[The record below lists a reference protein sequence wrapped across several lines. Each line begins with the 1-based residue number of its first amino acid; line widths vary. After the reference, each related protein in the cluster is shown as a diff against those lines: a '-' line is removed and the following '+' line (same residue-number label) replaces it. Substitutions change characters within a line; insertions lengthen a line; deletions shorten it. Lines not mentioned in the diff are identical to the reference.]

1 MKKLLRLRLWLL
13 ALLVLGGANSLLAE
27 DTTATISFGSGDGS
41 TNVNS
46 ASATGSDSQGNSWT
60 ITTVGT
66 TSFTPQASYSQ
77 IGSGK
82 KPAES
87 ITFTTTLPSNVTVTS
102 FSAKFGGFNGTEG
115 NVTLKV
121 GDTSVGTGSLDATN
135 DVTVTSKSSAVGSV
149 LTVTVTDISKG
160 VKAYNI
166 SYTYTE
172 GGTVKTSI
180 ATLNG
185 ITPTTVKLG
194 ETAEFTLDA
203 TFASTDATDYEVVWT
218 SDNSDVL
225 DVVSSTGANGLYEAK
240 AIGTANVTV
249 RVEPVDNATYTAV
262 SETYTVRVID
272 PSANDGS
279 LEHPYTVSE
288 ALAAIDA
295 GEGVTD
301 VYAKGIVSE
310 IVTPFNSQFGNITY
324 NISADGSTT
333 SDQLQAYRGLGLNG
347 AKFTSADDISVGDQV
362 VIYGNLTKHNTTYE
376 FAQGNYLASITPKQ
390 LTEIRLSGD
399 YPTTFGEGAEF
410 SHEGIEVTAYFN
422 DGSIE
427 DATTKAEFSEPD
439 MTRLG
444 EQQVTVSY
452 TRKGLTATAV
462 YTITIVETPS
472 HNATFSVNG
481 TTTTAQ
487 VKEGLAIEFPENP
500 ADISGKSFVGWTTTE
515 IATPTD
521 VKPEFVTSA
530 TMGTAD
536 VTFYAV
542 FAEKTGGSAPALTKL
557 GSDYTFTE
565 GDNLVIVAT
574 SGTTEY
580 GLYQETVPS
589 GGSYVKNFEFDG
601 NVETVTADK
610 KNYFTVAK
618 APGSTDKWVLGDA
631 TNGYLYSSGS
641 NNLVVTNNWSTWTLG
656 WDDTK
661 GKFTLKTDDRYL
673 SLRNDLVGDNK
684 YKWRLG
690 GTSTNTGVP
699 FLDIYK
705 LTTGGYSYK
714 GYATTVAL
722 NTYTVSFVNMEPWT
736 WGEDVYIYAWSNES
750 GNVMGDKP
758 GVKCEKTGT
767 IELYGDTEFPVYNC
781 TFQSAVDPQYVMFNN
796 GDMSNDGVNI
806 KQTLGNAYI
815 DGATYRNGSDG
826 GMSQYIGSF
835 FFTDG
840 ASQYKPTDTYSV
852 GYDGSADKAT
862 YARVFTEG
870 KLCTIVL
877 PFAMS
882 EEDAAKRGTFY
893 KITSIKNGYI
903 FGDEVAAPEAYVPY
917 IYMPSNYPWFTGV
930 EVSELPAFAIKSV
943 TTAEGYTMEFVAE
956 PTTLTS
962 GGEYDYYGFADG
974 KFVKAAV
981 ATANPFRAYIKVP
994 HAANAPATLQWLGDE
1009 ATGISDYKAEDGS
1022 AKKEVYDLQGR
1033 RVENP
1038 VRGIYIING
1047 KKVVVK

>member
-1 MKKLLRLRLWLL
+1 M
-13 ALLVLGGANSLLAE
+13 
-27 DTTATISFGSGDGS
+27 D
-41 TNVNS
+41 
-46 ASATGSDSQGNSWT
+46 
-60 ITTVGT
+60 
-66 TSFTPQASYSQ
+66 
-77 IGSGK
+77 
-82 KPAES
+82 
-87 ITFTTTLPSNVTVTS
+87 
-102 FSAKFGGFNGTEG
+102 
-115 NVTLKV
+115 
-121 GDTSVGTGSLDATN
+121 
-135 DVTVTSKSSAVGSV
+135 
-149 LTVTVTDISKG
+149 
-160 VKAYNI
+160 
-166 SYTYTE
+166 
-172 GGTVKTSI
+172 
-180 ATLNG
+180 
-185 ITPTTVKLG
+185 
-194 ETAEFTLDA
+194 EFTLDA
-203 TFASTDATDYEVVWT
+203 TFASTDASDYEVVWT
-218 SDNSDVL
+218 SDNTDVL
-225 DVVSSTGANGLYEAK
+225 DVAGNTDGNALYVAK

-249 RVEPVDNATYTAV
+249 RVKPFDDATYTAV
-262 SETYTVRVID
+262 SKTYTVRVID
-272 PSANDGS
+272 PNVNDGS

-295 GEGVTD
+295 DEGVTG
-301 VYAKGIVSE
+301 VYAKGVVSE
-310 IVTPFNSQFGNITY
+310 IVTPFNAQFGNISY

-333 SDQLQAYRGLGLNG
+333 SDQLLAYRGLGLKG
-347 AKFTSADDISVGDQV
+347 AKFTSADDISVGDKV
-362 VIYGNLTKHNTTYE
+362 VIYGNLTKYNTTYE
-376 FAQGNYLASITPKQ
+376 FAQDNYLASITPKQ
-390 LTEIRLSGD
+390 LTEIRLSGN
-399 YPTTFGEGAEF
+399 YPTTFVEGAEF

-439 MTRLG
+439 MTQIG

-452 TRKGLTATAV
+452 TRKGLTATAL
-462 YTITIVETPS
+462 YTITIVEIPR

-481 TTTTAQ
+481 TTTTVQ

-515 IATPTD
+515 IAAPTD

-542 FAEKTGGSAPALTKL
+542 FAEKTGDAPALIKL

-574 SGTTEY
+574 SDDTEY
-580 GLYQETVPS
+580 GLYQETVS
-589 GGSYVKNFEFDG
+589 NSYVKNFEFDG
-601 NVETVTADK
+601 NVETVTADE

-618 APGSTDKWVLGDA
+618 APGSTDSWVLGDD

-641 NNLVVTNNWSTWTLG
+641 NNLAVSTDGSSDWTLD
-656 WDDTK
+656 WDDTE
-661 GKFTLKTDDRYL
+661 GKFTLMTASRYL
-673 SLRNDLVGDNK
+673 SLRDDLSGDNK

-690 GTSTNTGVP
+690 GTSTNSGVP

-705 LTTGGYSYK
+705 LTGGYSYK
-714 GYATTVAL
+714 GYTTSIV
-722 NTYTVSFVNMEPWT
+722 NTYTVTFVNMEYWT
-736 WGEDVYIYAWSNES
+736 WGDDVYIHAF
-750 GNVMGDKP
+750 NVNTDSPTGWP

-767 IELYGDTEFPVYNC
+767 IKLYGDTEFPVYNC

-806 KQTLGNAYI
+806 KQTLGNAFV
-815 DGATYRNGSDG
+815 DGAAYR
-826 GMSQYIGSF
+826 
-835 FFTDG
+835 
-840 ASQYKPTDTYSV
+840 TYSV
-852 GYDGSADKAT
+852 AVDQQPKGNFLFTDDANQFKPTEAYNVNYLYGEKGGAS

-917 IYMPSNYPWFTGV
+917 IYMPSDFPWFTDV
-930 EVSELPAFAIKSV
+930 EVSELPAFALNSV
-943 TTAEGYTMEFVAE
+943 TTDEGYTMEFVAE

-962 GGEYDYYGFADG
+962 GVEYDYYGFADG

-1022 AKKEVYDLQGR
+1022 AKKEVFDLQGR

>member
-13 ALLVLGGANSLLAE
+13 ALMVLGGANFAAVQAE
-27 DTTATISFGSGDGS
+27 EHTDVLTAGLF
-41 TNVNS
+41 
-46 ASATGSDSQGNSWT
+46 AA
-60 ITTVGT
+60 
-66 TSFTPQASYSQ
+66 
-77 IGSGK
+77 
-82 KPAES
+82 
-87 ITFTTTLPSNVTVTS
+87 TTTTYTDFSGVQVT
-102 FSAKFGGFNGTEG
+102 GG
-115 NVTLKV
+115 
-121 GDTSVGTGSLDATN
+121 
-135 DVTVTSKSSAVGSV
+135 SSAVYAGNSAKTSNGGIQLRSKNSNSGIVSTASGGDRIKSVSITVESGSNTV
-149 LTVTVTDISKG
+149 DVYGSNTAYTAASQLYSSSTQGTKLGSLSASGTITVTGDYKYIGIRSNNGALYLKSITIVWET
-160 VKAYNI
+160 A
-166 SYTYTE
+166 
-172 GGTVKTSI
+172 GGTVKTPI

-185 ITPTTVKLG
+185 FTPTTVKLG
-194 ETAEFTLDA
+194 DMDEFTLDA
-203 TFASTDATDYEVVWT
+203 TFASTDASDYEVVWT
-218 SDNSDVL
+218 SDNTDVL
-225 DVVSSTGANGLYEAK
+225 DVAGNTDGNALYEAK

-249 RVEPVDNATYTAV
+249 RVEPVDDATYSAV

-295 GEGVTD
+295 DEGVTG
-301 VYAKGIVSE
+301 VYAKGVVSE
-310 IVTPFNSQFGNITY
+310 IVTPFNAQHGNISY

-333 SDQLQAYRGLGLNG
+333 SDQLLAYRGLGLNG
-347 AKFTSADDISVGDQV
+347 AAFTSADDISVGDQV

-376 FAQGNYLASITPKQ
+376 FAQNNYLASITSKQ
-390 LTEIRLSGD
+390 LTEIRLSGN
-399 YPTTFGEGAEF
+399 YPTTFVEGAEF
-410 SHEGIEVTAYFN
+410 SHEGIEVTAYFD

-427 DATTKAEFSEPD
+427 DATAKAEFSEPD
-439 MTRLG
+439 MTQIG

-452 TRKGLTATAV
+452 TRKGLTATDV
-462 YTITIVETPS
+462 YTITIVETPR

-500 ADISGKSFVGWTTTE
+500 ADISCKSFVGWTTTE

-521 VKPEFVTSA
+521 AKPEFVTSA

-574 SGTTEY
+574 SDDTEY
-580 GLYQETVPS
+580 GLYQETVS
-589 GGSYVKNFEFDG
+589 NSYVKNFEFDG
-601 NVETVTADK
+601 DVETVTADE

-618 APGSTDKWVLGDA
+618 APGSTDSWVLGDD

-641 NNLVVTNNWSTWTLG
+641 NNLAVTDNVSTWTLD
-656 WDDTK
+656 WDDTE
-661 GKFTLKTDDRYL
+661 GKFTLMTAGRYL
-673 SLRNDLVGDNK
+673 SLRDDLSGANQ

-690 GTSTNTGVP
+690 GTSTNSGVP

-705 LTTGGYSYK
+705 LTGGYSYK
-714 GYATTVAL
+714 GYATNIVP
-722 NTYTVSFVNMEPWT
+722 NTYTVTFVNMEYWS
-736 WGEDVYIYAWSNES
+736 WGDDVYIHAF
-750 GNVMGDKP
+750 NVNTDSPTGWP

-767 IELYGDTEFPVYNC
+767 IKLFGDTEFPVYNC
-781 TFQSAVDPQYVMFNN
+781 TFQSAVDPQYVIFNN
-796 GDMSNDGVNI
+796 GDVSGDI
-806 KQTLGNAYI
+806 KMTLGNAFV
-815 DGATYRNGSDG
+815 DGAAYRTFSEAADQQPKGN
-826 GMSQYIGSF
+826 F
-835 FFTDG
+835 LFTDD
-840 ASQYKPTDTYSV
+840 ANQFKPTEAYNV
-852 GYDGSADKAT
+852 NYLYGKGGAT
-862 YARVFTEG
+862 YARMFTTG
-870 KLCTIVL
+870 KLSTIVL

-893 KITSIKNGYI
+893 KITSIKNGKIY
-903 FGDEVAAPEAYVPY
+903 GDEVAAPEAYVPY
-917 IYMPSNYPWFTGV
+917 IYMPSDYPWFTDV
-930 EVSELPAFAIKSV
+930 EVSELPAFALNSV
-943 TTAEGYTMEFVAE
+943 TTDEGYTMEFVAE

-1022 AKKEVYDLQGR
+1022 AKKEVFDLQGR

-1038 VRGIYIING
+1038 VRGIYIVNG
-1047 KKVVVK
+1047 KKAVVK

>member
-1 MKKLLRLRLWLL
+1 MKRLLHIKFFSLIAMLVMGMGTAL
-13 ALLVLGGANSLLAE
+13 ADTVTFTAGTDTGESSVTKSGITVSMSTMSRTDNYRTYANSSMTVTSTVGNITEVKVTCTASGTSSNGPGKFSGTGYTYSGTVGTWSGSAE
-27 DTTATISFGSGDGS
+27 SVTL
-41 TNVNS
+41 S
-46 ASATGSDSQGNSWT
+46 ASAQVRMTK
-60 ITTVGT
+60 IEV
-66 TSFTPQASYSQ
+66 
-77 IGSGK
+77 
-82 KPAES
+82 
-87 ITFTTTLPSNVTVTS
+87 
-102 FSAKFGGFNGTEG
+102 
-115 NVTLKV
+115 
-121 GDTSVGTGSLDATN
+121 
-135 DVTVTSKSSAVGSV
+135 
-149 LTVTVTDISKG
+149 
-160 VKAYNI
+160 
-166 SYTYTE
+166 TYTSA
-172 GGTVKTSI
+172 TPSKTPI

-185 ITPTTVKLG
+185 FTPTTVKLG
-194 ETAEFTLDA
+194 DMDEFTLDA
-203 TFASTDATDYEVVWT
+203 TFASTDASDYEVVWT
-218 SDNSDVL
+218 SDNTDVL
-225 DVVSSTGANGLYEAK
+225 DVAGNTDGNALYEAK

-249 RVEPVDNATYTAV
+249 RVEPVDDATYSAV

-295 GEGVTD
+295 DEGVTG
-301 VYAKGIVSE
+301 VYAKGVVSE
-310 IVTPFNSQFGNITY
+310 IVTPFNAQHGNISY

-333 SDQLQAYRGLGLNG
+333 SDQLLAYRGLGLNG
-347 AKFTSADDISVGDQV
+347 AAFTSADDISVGDQV
-362 VIYGNLTKHNTTYE
+362 VIYGNLTKYNTTYE
-376 FAQGNYLASITPKQ
+376 FAQNNYLASITSKQ
-390 LTEIRLSGD
+390 LTEIRLSGN
-399 YPTTFGEGAEF
+399 YPTTFVEGAEF

-439 MTRLG
+439 MTQIG

-452 TRKGLTATAV
+452 THKGLTATAV

-500 ADISGKSFVGWTTTE
+500 ADISCKSFVGWTTTE

-521 VKPEFVTSA
+521 AKPEFVTSA

-574 SGTTEY
+574 SDDTEY
-580 GLYQETVPS
+580 GLYQETVS
-589 GGSYVKNFEFDG
+589 NSYVKNFEFDG
-601 NVETVTADK
+601 DVETVTADE

-618 APGSTDKWVLGDA
+618 APGSTDSWVLGDD

-641 NNLVVTNNWSTWTLG
+641 NNLAVTDNVSTWTLD
-656 WDDTK
+656 WDDTE
-661 GKFTLKTDDRYL
+661 GKFTLMTAGRYL
-673 SLRNDLVGDNK
+673 SLRDDLSGDNK

-690 GTSTNTGVP
+690 GTSTNSGVP

-705 LTTGGYSYK
+705 LTGGYSYK
-714 GYATTVAL
+714 GYATNIVP
-722 NTYTVSFVNMEPWT
+722 NTYTVTFVNMEYWS
-736 WGEDVYIYAWSNES
+736 WGDDVYIHAFNVNTES
-750 GNVMGDKP
+750 PTGWP

-767 IELYGDTEFPVYNC
+767 IKLFGDTDFPVYNC
-781 TFQSAVDPQYVMFNN
+781 TFQSAVDPQYVIFNN
-796 GDMSNDGVNI
+796 GDVSGDI
-806 KQTLGNAYI
+806 KMTLGNAFV
-815 DGATYRNGSDG
+815 DGAAYRTFSEAADQQPKGN
-826 GMSQYIGSF
+826 F
-835 FFTDG
+835 LFTDD
-840 ASQYKPTDTYSV
+840 ANQFKPTEAYNV
-852 GYDGSADKAT
+852 NYLDGEKGGAT
-862 YARVFTEG
+862 YARMFTTG
-870 KLCTIVL
+870 KLSTIVL

-917 IYMPSNYPWFTGV
+917 IYMPSDYPWFTDV
-930 EVSELPAFAIKSV
+930 EVSELPAFALNSV
-943 TTAEGYTMEFVAE
+943 TTDEGYTMEFVAE

-1022 AKKEVYDLQGR
+1022 AKKEVFDLQGR

-1047 KKVVVK
+1047 KKAVVK

>member
-13 ALLVLGGANSLLAE
+13 ALMVLGGANFAAVQAE
-27 DTTATISFGSGDGS
+27 EHTDVLTAGLF
-41 TNVNS
+41 
-46 ASATGSDSQGNSWT
+46 AA
-60 ITTVGT
+60 
-66 TSFTPQASYSQ
+66 
-77 IGSGK
+77 
-82 KPAES
+82 
-87 ITFTTTLPSNVTVTS
+87 TTTTYTDFSGVQVT
-102 FSAKFGGFNGTEG
+102 GG
-115 NVTLKV
+115 
-121 GDTSVGTGSLDATN
+121 
-135 DVTVTSKSSAVGSV
+135 SSAVYAGNSAKTSNGGIQLRSKNSNSGIVSTASGGDRIKSVSITVESGSNTV
-149 LTVTVTDISKG
+149 DVYGSNTAYTAASQLYSSSTQGTKLGSLSASGTITVTGDYKYIGIRSNNGALYLKSITIVWET
-160 VKAYNI
+160 A
-166 SYTYTE
+166 
-172 GGTVKTSI
+172 GGTVKTPI

-185 ITPTTVKLG
+185 FTPTTVKLG
-194 ETAEFTLDA
+194 DMDEFTLDA
-203 TFASTDATDYEVVWT
+203 TFASTDASDYEVVWT
-218 SDNSDVL
+218 SDNTDVL
-225 DVVSSTGANGLYEAK
+225 DVAGNTDGNALYEAK

-249 RVEPVDNATYTAV
+249 RVEPVDDATYTAV

-272 PSANDGS
+272 PNANDGS

-295 GEGVTD
+295 GKGVTG
-301 VYAKGIVSE
+301 VYAKGVVSE
-310 IVTPFNSQFGNITY
+310 IVTPFNAQHGNISY

-333 SDQLQAYRGLGLNG
+333 SDQLLAYRGLGLNG
-347 AKFTSADDISVGDQV
+347 AAFTSADDISVGDKV
-362 VIYGNLTKHNTTYE
+362 VIYGNLTKYNTTYE
-376 FAQGNYLASITPKQ
+376 FAQDNYLASITPKQ
-390 LTEIRLSGD
+390 LAEIRLSGN
-399 YPTTFGEGAEF
+399 YPTTFVEGAEF
-410 SHEGIEVTAYFN
+410 SHEGIEVTAYFD
-422 DGSIE
+422 DGSVE
-427 DATTKAEFSEPD
+427 DATTKAEFSAPD
-439 MTRLG
+439 MTQIG

-452 TRKGLTATAV
+452 TRKGLTASDV
-462 YTITIVETPS
+462 YTITIVEIPR

-500 ADISGKSFVGWTTTE
+500 ADISCKSFVGWTTTE

-521 VKPEFVTSA
+521 AKPEFVKSA

-542 FAEKTGGSAPALTKL
+542 FAEKTGDAPALIKL

-574 SGTTEY
+574 SDDTEY
-580 GLYQETVPS
+580 GLYQETVS
-589 GGSYVKNFEFDG
+589 NSYVKNFEFDG
-601 NVETVTADK
+601 DAETVTADE
-610 KNYFTVAK
+610 KNYFTVAN
-618 APGSTDKWVLGDA
+618 APGSTDSWVLGDD
-631 TNGYLYSSGS
+631 TNGYLYNSGS
-641 NNLVVTNNWSTWTLG
+641 NNLAVTDNVSTWTLD
-656 WDDTK
+656 WDDTE
-661 GKFTLKTDDRYL
+661 GKFTLMTAGRYL
-673 SLRNDLVGDNK
+673 SLRDDVSGANK

-690 GTSTNTGVP
+690 GTSTSSGVP

-705 LTTGGYSYK
+705 LTGGYSYK
-714 GYATTVAL
+714 GYATTITL
-722 NTYTVSFVNMEPWT
+722 NTYTVSFVNMEYWS
-736 WGEDVYIYAWSNES
+736 WGDDVYIHAF
-750 GNVMGDKP
+750 NVNTDSPTGWP

-767 IELYGDTEFPVYNC
+767 IKLFGDTEFPVYNC
-781 TFQSAVDPQYVMFNN
+781 TFQSAVDPQYVIFNN
-796 GDMSNDGVNI
+796 GDVSGDI
-806 KQTLGNAYI
+806 KMTLGNAFV
-815 DGATYRNGSDG
+815 DGAAYRTYSVAADQQPNGN
-826 GMSQYIGSF
+826 F
-835 FFTDG
+835 LFTDD
-840 ASQYKPTDTYSV
+840 ANQYKPTETYSV
-852 GYDGSADKAT
+852 GYAGSADKAT

-917 IYMPSNYPWFTGV
+917 IYMPSNYPWFTDV
-930 EVSELPAFAIKSV
+930 EVSELPAFALKSV

-956 PTTLTS
+956 STTLTS
-962 GGEYDYYGFADG
+962 GDEYDYYGFADG

-1022 AKKEVYDLQGR
+1022 AKKEVFDLQGR

>member
-13 ALLVLGGANSLLAE
+13 ALMVLGGSNSLLAE
-27 DTTATISFGSGDGS
+27 NTTATISFGSGAGC

-46 ASATGSDSQGNSWT
+46 ATVTGSDSQGNSWT

-66 TSFTPQASYSQ
+66 TSFTPNASYSQ
-77 IGSGK
+77 IGAAK

-102 FSAKFGGFNGTEG
+102 FSAKFGGFSGTEG

-121 GDTSVGTGSLDATN
+121 GDTSVGTGSLNASN
-135 DVTVTSKSSAVGSV
+135 DVTITSKSSAVGSV

-172 GGTVKTSI
+172 GGTVKTPI

-185 ITPTTVKLG
+185 ITPTTVNVG
-194 ETAEFTLDA
+194 EKAEFTLDA

-218 SDNSDVL
+218 SDNTDVL
-225 DVVSSTGANGLYEAK
+225 DVAGNTDGNALYEAK

-249 RVEPVDNATYTAV
+249 RVEPVDDATYSAV

-272 PSANDGS
+272 PNANDGS

-295 GEGVTD
+295 GEGVEG

-310 IVTPFNSQFGNITY
+310 IVTPFNSQYGNISY

-333 SDQLQAYRGLGLNG
+333 SDQLLAYRGLGLNG
-347 AKFTSADDISVGDQV
+347 AAFTSADDISVGDQV

-376 FAQGNYLASITPKQ
+376 FAQGNYLASITSKQ
-390 LTEIRLSGD
+390 LTEIRLSGN
-399 YPTTFGEGAEF
+399 YPTTFVEGAEF
-410 SHEGIEVTAYFN
+410 SHEGIEVTAYFD

-427 DATTKAEFSEPD
+427 DATAKAEFSEPD
-439 MTRLG
+439 MTQIG

-452 TRKGLTATAV
+452 TRKGLTATDV
-462 YTITIVETPS
+462 YTITIVETPR

-542 FAEKTGGSAPALTKL
+542 FAKKS
-557 GSDYTFTE
+557 GSDEPSLIKMNGDDTFAD
-565 GDNLVIVAT
+565 GDKVVIVAT
-574 SGTTEY
+574 SGDTQY
-580 GLYQETVPS
+580 GLYQETVS
-589 GGSYVKNFEFDG
+589 NSYVNNFEFDG
-601 NVETVTADK
+601 TVTSIAADEK
-610 KNYFTVAK
+610 TWWTVNMTPATEVFT
-618 APGSTDKWVLGDA
+618 LGDD
-631 TNGYLYSSGS
+631 TNGYLYNSTK
-641 NNLVVTNNWSTWTLG
+641 NNLAASTENSSEWTLV
-656 WDDTK
+656 WDEDNE
-661 GKFTLKTDDRYL
+661 KFKLNTNDRVI
-673 SLRNDLVGDNK
+673 SLRDDLSGDNK
-684 YKWRLG
+684 YKWRMG
-690 GTSTNTGVP
+690 NSDGVNL
-699 FLDIYK
+699 LDIYK
-705 LTTGGYSYK
+705 FESSSATYSGYTTNI
-714 GYATTVAL
+714 VP
-722 NTYTVSFVNMEPWT
+722 NTYTVTFVNLEPWT
-736 WGEDVYIYAWSNES
+736 WGEDVYIHAWSNES
-750 GNVMGDKP
+750 GNVTGDKP

-767 IELYGDTEFPVYNC
+767 VNVYGLDFPVYSC
-781 TFQSAVDPQYVMFNN
+781 TFSGSVTPDYVMFNN
-796 GDMSNDGVNI
+796 GDMSNSGANF
-806 KQTLGNAYI
+806 KETLGNAYI
-815 DGATYRNGSDG
+815 DGATYRNEKVE
-826 GMSQYIGSF
+826 SQYRGSF

-840 ASQYKPTDTYSV
+840 ASQYKPTETYSV

-917 IYMPSNYPWFTGV
+917 IYMPSNYPWFTDV
-930 EVSELPAFAIKSV
+930 EVSELPEFALNSV
-943 TTAEGYTMEFVAE
+943 TTDEGYTMEFVAE

-1022 AKKEVYDLQGR
+1022 AKKEVFDLQGR

>member
-27 DTTATISFGSGDGS
+27 NTTATISFGSGAGC

-66 TSFTPQASYSQ
+66 TSFTPNASYSQ
-77 IGSGK
+77 IGASK

-121 GDTSVGTGSLDATN
+121 GDTSVGTGSLNAAN
-135 DVTVTSKSSAVGSV
+135 DVTITSKSSAVGSV
-149 LTVTVTDISKG
+149 LTVTVTNISKG

-172 GGTVKTSI
+172 GGTVKTPI

-185 ITPTTVKLG
+185 ITPTTVNVG
-194 ETAEFTLDA
+194 EKAEFTLDA

-218 SDNSDVL
+218 SDNADVL
-225 DVVSSTGANGLYEAK
+225 DVAGSTGANALYEAK
-240 AIGTANVTV
+240 AVGTANVTV
-249 RVEPVDNATYTAV
+249 RVEPVDDATYTAV

-272 PSANDGS
+272 PNANDGS

-288 ALAAIDA
+288 ALAAIVA
-295 GEGVTD
+295 GEGVTG
-301 VYAKGIVSE
+301 VYAKGVVSE
-310 IVTPFNSQFGNITY
+310 IVDPFNEKYGNITY

-333 SDQLQAYRGLGLNG
+333 SDQLQSYRGLGLNG

-376 FAQGNYLASITPKQ
+376 FAQGNYLASITSKQ
-390 LTEIRLSGD
+390 LTEIRLSGN

-410 SHEGIEVTAYFN
+410 SHEGIEVTAYFD
-422 DGSIE
+422 DGSTE
-427 DATTKAEFSEPD
+427 DVTTKAEFSEPD
-439 MTRLG
+439 MTQIG

-452 TRKGLTATAV
+452 TRKGLTVTDV

-542 FAEKTGGSAPALTKL
+542 FAKKS
-557 GSDYTFTE
+557 GSDEPSLIKMNGDDTFAD
-565 GDNLVIVAT
+565 GDKVVIVAT
-574 SGTTEY
+574 SGDTQY
-580 GLYQETVPS
+580 GLYQETVS
-589 GGSYVKNFEFDG
+589 NSYVNNFEFDG
-601 NVETVTADK
+601 
-610 KNYFTVAK
+610 TVASIAADEK
-618 APGSTDKWVLGDA
+618 TWWTVNMTPATEVFTLGDD
-631 TNGYLYSSGS
+631 TNGYLYNSTK
-641 NNLVVTNNWSTWTLG
+641 NNLAASTENSSEWTLV
-656 WDDTK
+656 WDEDNE
-661 GKFTLKTDDRYL
+661 KFKLNTNDRVI
-673 SLRNDLVGDNK
+673 SLRDDLSGDNK
-684 YKWRLG
+684 YKWRMG
-690 GTSTNTGVP
+690 NSDGVNL
-699 FLDIYK
+699 LDIYK
-705 LTTGGYSYK
+705 FESSSATYSGYTTNI
-714 GYATTVAL
+714 VP
-722 NTYTVSFVNMEPWT
+722 NTYTVTFVNLEPWT

-750 GNVMGDKP
+750 GNVTGDKP

-767 IELYGDTEFPVYNC
+767 VNVYGLDFPVYSC
-781 TFQSAVDPQYVMFNN
+781 TFSGSVKPDYVMFNN
-796 GDMSNDGVNI
+796 GDMSNSGANF
-806 KQTLGNAYI
+806 KETLGNAYI
-815 DGATYRNGSDG
+815 DGATYRNEKVE
-826 GMSQYIGSF
+826 SQYCGSF

-840 ASQYKPTDTYSV
+840 ASQYKPTETYSV

-862 YARVFTEG
+862 YARTFTEG

-917 IYMPSNYPWFTGV
+917 IYMPSNYPWFTDV
-930 EVSELPAFAIKSV
+930 EVSELPAFALNSV
-943 TTAEGYTMEFVAE
+943 TTDEGYTMEFVAE

-1022 AKKEVYDLQGR
+1022 AKKEVFDLQGR

>member
-1 MKKLLRLRLWLL
+1 
-13 ALLVLGGANSLLAE
+13 LAE
-27 DTTATISFGSGDGS
+27 NTTATINFGSGAGC

-46 ASATGSDSQGNSWT
+46 ATVTGSDSQGNSWT

-77 IGSGK
+77 IGAAK

-102 FSAKFGGFNGTEG
+102 FSAKFGGFSGTEG
-115 NVTLKV
+115 NVTLRV
-121 GDTSVGTGSLDATN
+121 GDTSVGTGSLNAAN
-135 DVTVTSKSSAVGSV
+135 DVTITSKSSAVGSV
-149 LTVTVTDISKG
+149 LTVTVTNISKG

-172 GGTVKTSI
+172 GSTVKTPI

-194 ETAEFTLDA
+194 DMAKFTLDA
-203 TFASTDATDYEVVWT
+203 TFASTKASDYRVIWW
-218 SDNSDVL
+218 SDNTDVL
-225 DVVSSTGANGLYEAK
+225 DVFGSTDENASYETK

-249 RVEPVDNATYTAV
+249 RVKPFDDATYTAV

-295 GEGVTD
+295 GKGVTG
-301 VYAKGIVSE
+301 VYAKGVVSKIVN
-310 IVTPFNSQFGNITY
+310 PFNEKYGNISY

-347 AKFTSADDISVGDQV
+347 AEFTSADDISVGDQV

-376 FAQGNYLASITPKQ
+376 FAQDNYLASITPKQ
-390 LTEIRLSGD
+390 LREIRLSGN
-399 YPTTFGEGAEF
+399 YPTTFVEGAEF

-427 DATTKAEFSEPD
+427 DATTKAEFSAPD
-439 MTRLG
+439 MTQIG

-452 TRKGLTATAV
+452 TRKGLTATAL
-462 YTITIVETPS
+462 YTITIVEIPR

-481 TTTTAQ
+481 TTTTVQ

-515 IATPTD
+515 IAAPTD

-542 FAEKTGGSAPALTKL
+542 FAENTGDAPALIKL

-574 SGTTEY
+574 SGDTQY
-580 GLYQETVPS
+580 GLYQETVS
-589 GGSYVKNFEFDG
+589 NSYVKNFEFDG
-601 NVETVTADK
+601 NVETVTADE

-618 APGSTDKWVLGDA
+618 APGSTDSWVLGDD

-641 NNLVVTNNWSTWTLG
+641 NNLAVSTDGSSDWTLD
-656 WDDTK
+656 WDDTE
-661 GKFTLKTDDRYL
+661 GKFTLMTASRYL
-673 SLRNDLVGDNK
+673 SLRNDLSGDNK

-690 GTSTNTGVP
+690 GTSTSTGVS

-705 LTTGGYSYK
+705 LTGGYSYK
-714 GYATTVAL
+714 GYTTSIV
-722 NTYTVSFVNMEPWT
+722 NTYTVTFVNIQEDT
-736 WGEDVYIYAWSNES
+736 WGEDVYIHAWNNES
-750 GNVMGDKP
+750 GNVTGDWP

-767 IELYGDTEFPVYNC
+767 VNVYNWTFPVYSC
-781 TFQSAVDPQYVMFNN
+781 TFSGSVKPDYVMFNN
-796 GDMSNDGVNI
+796 GDMSNSGVNI

-815 DGATYRNGSDG
+815 DGATYRNSIEGE
-826 GMSQYIGSF
+826 MSQYIGSF

-852 GYDGSADKAT
+852 GYYSSADKAT
-862 YARVFTEG
+862 YARMFTTG
-870 KLCTIVL
+870 KLCTVVL
-877 PFAMS
+877 PFALS
-882 EEDAAKRGTFY
+882 ADVAAAKGKFY
-893 KITSIKNGYI
+893 QITSIKNGYI
-903 FGDEVAAPEAYVPY
+903 FGNEVSAPQAYIPY
-917 IYMPSNYPWFTGV
+917 MFMPSNNPWLTNI
-930 EVSELPAFAIKSV
+930 EVSELPAFALNSV
-943 TTAEGYTMEFVAE
+943 TTDEGYIMEFVAE

-962 GGEYDYYGFADG
+962 GAEYDYYGFADG

-1022 AKKEVYDLQGR
+1022 AKKEVFDLQGR

>member
-1 MKKLLRLRLWLL
+1 MKKLLHIKFFSLIAMLVMGMGTAL
-13 ALLVLGGANSLLAE
+13 ADTVTFTAGTDTGASSVTKSGITVSMSTMSRSDNYRTYANTSMTVTSTVGNITEVKVTCTASGTSDYGPGKFSGTGYTYSGTVGTWSGSAE
-27 DTTATISFGSGDGS
+27 SVTL
-41 TNVNS
+41 S
-46 ASATGSDSQGNSWT
+46 ASAQVRMTK
-60 ITTVGT
+60 IEV
-66 TSFTPQASYSQ
+66 
-77 IGSGK
+77 
-82 KPAES
+82 
-87 ITFTTTLPSNVTVTS
+87 
-102 FSAKFGGFNGTEG
+102 
-115 NVTLKV
+115 
-121 GDTSVGTGSLDATN
+121 
-135 DVTVTSKSSAVGSV
+135 
-149 LTVTVTDISKG
+149 
-160 VKAYNI
+160 
-166 SYTYTE
+166 TYTSA
-172 GGTVKTSI
+172 TPSKTPI
-180 ATLNG
+180 ATLKG

-194 ETAEFTLDA
+194 DMDEFTLDA
-203 TFASTDATDYEVVWT
+203 TFASTDASDYEVVWT
-218 SDNSDVL
+218 SDNTDVL
-225 DVVSSTGANGLYEAK
+225 DVAGNTDGNALYEAK

-249 RVEPVDNATYTAV
+249 RVEPVDDATYSVV

-272 PSANDGS
+272 PNANDGS

-295 GEGVTD
+295 GEGVTG

-310 IVTPFNSQFGNITY
+310 IVTPFNAQHGNISY

-333 SDQLQAYRGLGLNG
+333 SDQLLAFRGLGLNG
-347 AKFTSADDISVGDQV
+347 AAFTSADDISVGDKV
-362 VIYGNLTKHNTTYE
+362 VIYGNLTKYNTTYE
-376 FAQGNYLASITPKQ
+376 FAEDNYLASITPKQ
-390 LTEIRLSGD
+390 LTEIRLSGN
-399 YPTTFGEGAEF
+399 YPTTFVEGAEF
-410 SHEGIEVTAYFN
+410 SHEGIEVTAYFD
-422 DGSIE
+422 DGSVE
-427 DATTKAEFSEPD
+427 DATTKAEFGAPD
-439 MTRLG
+439 MTQIG

-452 TRKGLTATAV
+452 TRKGLTATDV
-462 YTITIVETPS
+462 YTITIVEIPR

-515 IATPTD
+515 IAAPTD
-521 VKPEFVTSA
+521 AKPEFVTSA

-542 FAEKTGGSAPALTKL
+542 FAEKTGDAPALIKL

-574 SGTTEY
+574 SDDTEY
-580 GLYQETVPS
+580 GLYQETVS
-589 GGSYVKNFEFDG
+589 NSYVKNFEFDG
-601 NVETVTADK
+601 DAETVTADE

-618 APGSTDKWVLGDA
+618 APGSTDSWVLGDD

-641 NNLVVTNNWSTWTLG
+641 NNLAVTDNVSTWTLD
-656 WDDTK
+656 WDDTEE
-661 GKFTLKTDDRYL
+661 KFTLMTAGRYL
-673 SLRNDLVGDNK
+673 SLRDDLSGDNK

-690 GTSTNTGVP
+690 GTSTSTGVP
-699 FLDIYK
+699 FIDIYK
-705 LTTGGYSYK
+705 LTGGYSYK
-714 GYATTVAL
+714 GYTTSIV
-722 NTYTVSFVNMEPWT
+722 NTYTVTFVNLEPWT
-736 WGEDVYIYAWSNES
+736 WGEDVYIHIINVNTES
-750 GNVMGDKP
+750 PTGWP

-767 IELYGDTEFPVYNC
+767 IELYGGTEFPVYNC

-815 DGATYRNGSDG
+815 DGATYRNEKVE
-826 GMSQYIGSF
+826 SQYRGSF

-852 GYDGSADKAT
+852 DYFGSADKAT
-862 YARVFTEG
+862 YARMFTTG

-877 PFAMS
+877 PFALS
-882 EEDAAKRGTFY
+882 ADVAAAKGKFY
-893 KITSIKNGYI
+893 QITSIKNGYI

-917 IYMPSNYPWFTGV
+917 IYMPSNNPWFTGV
-930 EVSELPAFAIKSV
+930 EVSELPAFALKSV

-1022 AKKEVYDLQGR
+1022 AKKEVFDLQGR

-1047 KKVVVK
+1047 KKAVVK

>member
-1 MKKLLRLRLWLL
+1 MKKLLHIKFFSLIAMLVMGMGTAL
-13 ALLVLGGANSLLAE
+13 ADTVTFTAGTDTGTSSVTKSGITVSMSTMSRSDNYRTYANTSMTVTSTVGNITEVKVTCTASGTSDYGPGKFSGKGYTYSESVGTWSGSAE
-27 DTTATISFGSGDGS
+27 SVTL
-41 TNVNS
+41 S
-46 ASATGSDSQGNSWT
+46 ASAQVRMTK
-60 ITTVGT
+60 IEV
-66 TSFTPQASYSQ
+66 
-77 IGSGK
+77 
-82 KPAES
+82 
-87 ITFTTTLPSNVTVTS
+87 
-102 FSAKFGGFNGTEG
+102 
-115 NVTLKV
+115 
-121 GDTSVGTGSLDATN
+121 
-135 DVTVTSKSSAVGSV
+135 
-149 LTVTVTDISKG
+149 
-160 VKAYNI
+160 
-166 SYTYTE
+166 TYTSA
-172 GGTVKTSI
+172 TPSKTPI

-194 ETAEFTLDA
+194 DMDEFTLDA
-203 TFASTDATDYEVVWT
+203 TFASTDASDYEVVWT
-218 SDNSDVL
+218 SDNTDVL
-225 DVVSSTGANGLYEAK
+225 DVAGNTDGNALYEAK

-249 RVEPVDNATYTAV
+249 RVEPVDDATYTAV

-272 PSANDGS
+272 PNANDGS

-295 GEGVTD
+295 GKGVTG
-301 VYAKGIVSE
+301 VYAKGVVSE
-310 IVTPFNSQFGNITY
+310 IVTPFNAQHGNISY

-333 SDQLQAYRGLGLNG
+333 SDQLLAFRGLGLNG
-347 AKFTSADDISVGDQV
+347 AKFTSADDISVGDKV
-362 VIYGNLTKHNTTYE
+362 VIYGNLTKYNTTYE
-376 FAQGNYLASITPKQ
+376 FAQDNYLASITPKQ
-390 LTEIRLSGD
+390 LTEIRLSGN
-399 YPTTFGEGAEF
+399 YPTTFVEGAEF

-439 MTRLG
+439 MTMIG

-452 TRKGLTATAV
+452 TRKGLTATAL
-462 YTITIVETPS
+462 YTITIVEKPR

-481 TTTTAQ
+481 TTTTVQ

-500 ADISGKSFVGWTTTE
+500 ADISCKSFVGWTTTE

-542 FAEKTGGSAPALTKL
+542 FAEKTGDAPALIKL

-574 SGTTEY
+574 SDDTEY
-580 GLYQETVPS
+580 GLYQETVS
-589 GGSYVKNFEFDG
+589 NSYVKNFEFDG
-601 NVETVTADK
+601 NVETVTADE

-618 APGSTDKWVLGDA
+618 APGSTDSWVLGDD

-641 NNLVVTNNWSTWTLG
+641 NNLAVSTDGSSDWTLD
-656 WDDTK
+656 WDDTE
-661 GKFTLKTDDRYL
+661 GKFTLMTASRYL
-673 SLRNDLVGDNK
+673 SLRDDLSDNK

-705 LTTGGYSYK
+705 LTGGYSYK
-714 GYATTVAL
+714 GYATTITL
-722 NTYTVSFVNMEPWT
+722 NTYTVSFVNMEYWS
-736 WGEDVYIYAWSNES
+736 WGDDVYIHAFNVNTES
-750 GNVMGDKP
+750 PTGWP

-767 IELYGDTEFPVYNC
+767 IKLFGDTEFPVYNC
-781 TFQSAVDPQYVMFNN
+781 TFQSAVDPQYVIFNN
-796 GDMSNDGVNI
+796 GDVSGDI
-806 KQTLGNAYI
+806 KMTLGNAFV
-815 DGATYRNGSDG
+815 DGAAYR
-826 GMSQYIGSF
+826 
-835 FFTDG
+835 
-840 ASQYKPTDTYSV
+840 TYSV
-852 GYDGSADKAT
+852 AADQQPKGNFLFTDDANQFKPTEAYNVNYLYGKGGAT

-917 IYMPSNYPWFTGV
+917 IYMPSNYPWFTDV
-930 EVSELPAFAIKSV
+930 EVSELPAFALNSV
-943 TTAEGYTMEFVAE
+943 TTDEGYTMEFVAE

-1022 AKKEVYDLQGR
+1022 AKKEVFDLQGR

>member
-1 MKKLLRLRLWLL
+1 MLVMGMGTAL
-13 ALLVLGGANSLLAE
+13 ADTVTFTAGTDTGESSVTKSGITVSMSTMNRTDNYRTYANTSMTVTSTVGNITEVKVTCTASGTSSYGPGKFSGTGYTYSGTVGTWSGSAE
-27 DTTATISFGSGDGS
+27 SVTL
-41 TNVNS
+41 S
-46 ASATGSDSQGNSWT
+46 ASAQVR
-60 ITTVGT
+60 ITKIEV
-66 TSFTPQASYSQ
+66 
-77 IGSGK
+77 
-82 KPAES
+82 
-87 ITFTTTLPSNVTVTS
+87 
-102 FSAKFGGFNGTEG
+102 
-115 NVTLKV
+115 
-121 GDTSVGTGSLDATN
+121 
-135 DVTVTSKSSAVGSV
+135 
-149 LTVTVTDISKG
+149 
-160 VKAYNI
+160 
-166 SYTYTE
+166 TYTSA
-172 GGTVKTSI
+172 TPSKTPI

-185 ITPTTVKLG
+185 FTPTTVKLG
-194 ETAEFTLDA
+194 DMAEFTLDA
-203 TFASTDATDYEVVWT
+203 TFASTDASDYEVVWT
-218 SDNSDVL
+218 SDNTDVL
-225 DVVSSTGANGLYEAK
+225 DVAGNTDGNALYEAK

-249 RVEPVDNATYTAV
+249 RVEPVDDATYSAV

-272 PSANDGS
+272 PNANDGS

-295 GEGVTD
+295 GEGVTG

-310 IVTPFNSQFGNITY
+310 IVTPFNAQYGNISY

-333 SDQLQAYRGLGLNG
+333 SDQLLAFRGLGLNG
-347 AKFTSADDISVGDQV
+347 AQFTSADDIAVGDQV
-362 VIYGNLTKHNTTYE
+362 VIYGNLTKYNTTYE
-376 FAQGNYLASITPKQ
+376 FAQDNYLASITPKQ
-390 LTEIRLSGD
+390 LTEIRLSGN
-399 YPTTFGEGAEF
+399 YPTTFVEGAEF

-427 DATTKAEFSEPD
+427 DATTKAEFSAPD
-439 MTRLG
+439 MTMIG

-462 YTITIVETPS
+462 YTITIVETPR

-515 IATPTD
+515 IAAPTD
-521 VKPEFVTSA
+521 VKPELVTSA

-542 FAEKTGGSAPALTKL
+542 FAEKTGDAPALTKL

-574 SGTTEY
+574 SDDTEY
-580 GLYQETVPS
+580 GLYQETVS
-589 GGSYVKNFEFDG
+589 NSFVKNFEFDG
-601 NVETVTADK
+601 DAETVTADE

-618 APGSTDKWVLGDA
+618 APGSTDSWVLGDD

-641 NNLVVTNNWSTWTLG
+641 NNLAVTDNVSTWTLD
-656 WDDTK
+656 WDDTE
-661 GKFTLKTDDRYL
+661 GKFTLMTAGRYL
-673 SLRNDLVGDNK
+673 SLRDDLSGANQ

-705 LTTGGYSYK
+705 LTGGYSYK
-714 GYATTVAL
+714 GYTTSIV
-722 NTYTVSFVNMEPWT
+722 NTYTVTFVNMEYWT
-736 WGEDVYIYAWSNES
+736 WGDDVYIHIF
-750 GNVMGDKP
+750 NVNTDSPTGWP

-767 IELYGDTEFPVYNC
+767 IKLFGDTEFPVYNC

-796 GDMSNDGVNI
+796 GDMSNSGANI
-806 KQTLGNAYI
+806 KQTLGNAFV
-815 DGATYRNGSDG
+815 DGAAYRTFSVDVDQQPKGN
-826 GMSQYIGSF
+826 F
-835 FFTDG
+835 LFTDD
-840 ASQYKPTDTYSV
+840 ANQFKPTDTYSV
-852 GYDGSADKAT
+852 GYNGSADKAT
-862 YARVFTEG
+862 YARMFTTG
-870 KLCTIVL
+870 KLSTIVL

-882 EEDAAKRGTFY
+882 EEDAVKRGTFY
-893 KITSIKNGYI
+893 KITSIKNGKI

-917 IYMPSNYPWFTGV
+917 IYMPSDYPWFTDV
-930 EVSELPAFAIKSV
+930 EVSELPAFALNSV
-943 TTAEGYTMEFVAE
+943 TTDEGYIMEFVAE

-962 GGEYDYYGFADG
+962 DAEYDYYGFADG

-1022 AKKEVYDLQGR
+1022 AKKEVFDLQGR

-1047 KKVVVK
+1047 KKAVVK

>member
-1 MKKLLRLRLWLL
+1 MKRLLHIKFFSLIAMLVMGMGTAL
-13 ALLVLGGANSLLAE
+13 ADTVTFTAGTDTGESSVTKSGITVSMSTMSRTDNYRTYANSSMTVTSTVGNITEVKVTCTASGTSSNGPGKFSGTGYTYSGTVGTWSGSAE
-27 DTTATISFGSGDGS
+27 SVTL
-41 TNVNS
+41 S
-46 ASATGSDSQGNSWT
+46 ASAQVRMTK
-60 ITTVGT
+60 IEV
-66 TSFTPQASYSQ
+66 
-77 IGSGK
+77 
-82 KPAES
+82 
-87 ITFTTTLPSNVTVTS
+87 
-102 FSAKFGGFNGTEG
+102 
-115 NVTLKV
+115 
-121 GDTSVGTGSLDATN
+121 
-135 DVTVTSKSSAVGSV
+135 
-149 LTVTVTDISKG
+149 
-160 VKAYNI
+160 
-166 SYTYTE
+166 TYTSA
-172 GGTVKTSI
+172 TPSKTPI

-185 ITPTTVKLG
+185 FTPTTVKLG
-194 ETAEFTLDA
+194 DMDEFTLDA
-203 TFASTDATDYEVVWT
+203 TFASTDASDYEVVWT
-218 SDNSDVL
+218 SDNTDVL
-225 DVVSSTGANGLYEAK
+225 DVAGNTDGNALYEAK

-249 RVEPVDNATYTAV
+249 RVEPVDDATYSAV

-295 GEGVTD
+295 DEGVTG
-301 VYAKGIVSE
+301 VYAKGVVSE
-310 IVTPFNSQFGNITY
+310 IVTPFNAQHGNISY

-333 SDQLQAYRGLGLNG
+333 SDQLLAYRGLGLNG
-347 AKFTSADDISVGDQV
+347 AAFTSADDISVGDQV
-362 VIYGNLTKHNTTYE
+362 VIYGNLTKYNTTYE
-376 FAQGNYLASITPKQ
+376 FAQNNYLASITSKQ
-390 LTEIRLSGD
+390 LTEIRLSGN
-399 YPTTFGEGAEF
+399 YPTTFVEGAEF

-439 MTRLG
+439 MTQIG

-452 TRKGLTATAV
+452 THKGLTATAV

-500 ADISGKSFVGWTTTE
+500 ADISCKSFVGWTTTE

-521 VKPEFVTSA
+521 AKPEFVTST

-574 SGTTEY
+574 SDDTEY
-580 GLYQETVPS
+580 GLYQETVS
-589 GGSYVKNFEFDG
+589 NSYVKNFEFDG
-601 NVETVTADK
+601 DVETVTADE

-618 APGSTDKWVLGDA
+618 APGSTDSWVLGDD

-641 NNLVVTNNWSTWTLG
+641 NNLAVTDNVSTWTLD
-656 WDDTK
+656 WDDTE
-661 GKFTLKTDDRYL
+661 GKFTLMTAGRYL
-673 SLRNDLVGDNK
+673 SLRDDLSGANQ

-690 GTSTNTGVP
+690 GTSTNSGVP

-705 LTTGGYSYK
+705 LTGGYSYK
-714 GYATTVAL
+714 GYATNIVP
-722 NTYTVSFVNMEPWT
+722 NTYTVTFVNMEYWS
-736 WGEDVYIYAWSNES
+736 WGDDVYIHAFNVNTES
-750 GNVMGDKP
+750 PTGWP

-767 IELYGDTEFPVYNC
+767 IKLFGDTEFPVYNC
-781 TFQSAVDPQYVMFNN
+781 TFQSAVDPQYVIFNN
-796 GDMSNDGVNI
+796 GDVSGDI
-806 KQTLGNAYI
+806 KMTLGNAFV
-815 DGATYRNGSDG
+815 DGAAYRTFSEAADQQPKGN
-826 GMSQYIGSF
+826 F
-835 FFTDG
+835 LFTDDANQFKPTEAYNVNYLYGKGG
-840 ASQYKPTDTYSV
+840 AS
-852 GYDGSADKAT
+852 

-917 IYMPSNYPWFTGV
+917 IYMPSDYPWFTDI
-930 EVSELPAFAIKSV
+930 EVSELPAFALNSV
-943 TTAEGYTMEFVAE
+943 TTDEGYTMEFVAE

-1022 AKKEVYDLQGR
+1022 AKKEVFDLQGR

-1047 KKVVVK
+1047 KKAVVK

>member
-1 MKKLLRLRLWLL
+1 MWLL

-27 DTTATISFGSGDGS
+27 NITATISFGSGTGR

-46 ASATGSDSQGNSWT
+46 ASVTGSDSQGNSWT

-66 TSFTPQASYSQ
+66 TSFTTNVGYSQ
-77 IGSGK
+77 IGASK
-82 KPAES
+82 QPAES

-102 FSAKFGGFNGTEG
+102 FNAKFGGFNGTEG

-121 GDTSVGTGSLDATN
+121 GDTSVGTGSLDASN

-149 LTVTVTDISKG
+149 LTVTVTNISKG

-172 GGTVKTSI
+172 GGTVKTPI
-180 ATLNG
+180 ATLKG
-185 ITPTTVKLG
+185 ITPTTVKFG
-194 ETAEFTLDA
+194 DMAEFTLDA
-203 TFASTDATDYEVVWT
+203 TFASTDASDYEVVWT
-218 SDNSDVL
+218 SDNTDVL
-225 DVVSSTGANGLYEAK
+225 DVAGNTDGNALYEAK
-240 AIGTANVTV
+240 AIGKANVTV
-249 RVEPVDNATYTAV
+249 RVEPVDDATYTAV
-262 SETYTVRVID
+262 SKTYTVRVID
-272 PSANDGS
+272 PNVNDGS

-295 GEGVTD
+295 DEGVTG
-301 VYAKGIVSE
+301 VYAKGVVSE
-310 IVTPFNSQFGNITY
+310 IVTPFNAQFGNISY

-333 SDQLQAYRGLGLNG
+333 SDQLLAYRGLGLKG
-347 AKFTSADDISVGDQV
+347 AKFTSADDISVGDKV
-362 VIYGNLTKHNTTYE
+362 VIYGNLTKYNTTYE
-376 FAQGNYLASITPKQ
+376 FAQDNYLASITPKQ
-390 LTEIRLSGD
+390 LTEIRLSGN
-399 YPTTFGEGAEF
+399 YPTTFVEGAEF

-427 DATTKAEFSEPD
+427 DATTKAEFSAPD
-439 MTRLG
+439 MTMIG

-452 TRKGLTATAV
+452 TRKGLTATAL
-462 YTITIVETPS
+462 YTITIVEIPR

-481 TTTTAQ
+481 TTTTVQ

-515 IATPTD
+515 IAAPTD

-542 FAEKTGGSAPALTKL
+542 FAEKTGDAPALIKL

-574 SGTTEY
+574 SDDTEY
-580 GLYQETVPS
+580 GLYQETVS
-589 GGSYVKNFEFDG
+589 NSYVKNFEFDG
-601 NVETVTADK
+601 NVETVTADE

-618 APGSTDKWVLGDA
+618 APGSTDSWVLGDD

-641 NNLVVTNNWSTWTLG
+641 NNLAVTDNVSTWTLD
-656 WDDTK
+656 WDDTE
-661 GKFTLKTDDRYL
+661 GKFTLMTANRYL
-673 SLRNDLVGDNK
+673 SLRDDLSGDNQ
-684 YKWRLG
+684 YRWRMG
-690 GTSTNTGVP
+690 GSSSDVTKVSGVP
-699 FLDIYK
+699 FFDIYK
-705 LTTGGYSYK
+705 ITNDG
-714 GYATTVAL
+714 A
-722 NTYTVSFVNMEPWT
+722 TYTGYTTLVAKTYSVTFVNYNYWK
-736 WGEDVYIYAWSNES
+736 WGEKVCIHVFNTDGSES
-750 GNVMGDKP
+750 PTGWP
-758 GVKCEKTGT
+758 GVECTKTGS
-767 IELYGDTEFPVYNC
+767 INIYGADFPVYTC
-781 TFQSAVDPQYVMFNN
+781 TFQSLIEPQYVMFNN
-796 GDMSNDGVNI
+796 GDENDSNI

-815 DGATYRNGSDG
+815 DGATYRNGNDDPT
-826 GMSQYIGSF
+826 SQDWGSF
-835 FFTDG
+835 LFTDD
-840 ASQYKPTDTYSV
+840 ANQFKPADTYNV
-852 GYDGSADKAT
+852 DYLNGEQGSAT
-862 YARVFTEG
+862 YARMFTTG
-870 KLCTIVL
+870 KLCTVVL
-877 PFAMS
+877 PFALS
-882 EEDAAKRGTFY
+882 ADVAAAKGKFY
-893 KITSIKNGYI
+893 QITSIKNGYI
-903 FGDEVAAPEAYVPY
+903 FGNEVSVPQAYIPY
-917 IYMPSNYPWFTGV
+917 MFMPSNNPWLTNI
-930 EVSELPAFAIKSV
+930 EVSELPAFALNSV
-943 TTAEGYTMEFVAE
+943 TTDEGYIMEFVAE

-994 HAANAPATLQWLGDE
+994 RSANAPATLQWLGDE

-1022 AKKEVYDLQGR
+1022 AKKEVFDLQGR

-1047 KKVVVK
+1047 KKAVVK

>member
-13 ALLVLGGANSLLAE
+13 ALMVLGGANSLLAE
-27 DTTATISFGSGDGS
+27 DTTATISFGSGSGC

-46 ASATGSDSQGNSWT
+46 ATVTGSDSQGNSWT

-66 TSFTPQASYSQ
+66 TSFTPTASYSQ
-77 IGSGK
+77 IGAAK

-115 NVTLKV
+115 NVALKV
-121 GDTSVGTGSLDATN
+121 GDTSVGTGSLNASN
-135 DVTVTSKSSAVGSV
+135 DVTVTSKSSAVGNV
-149 LTVTVTDISKG
+149 LTVTVTNISKG

-172 GGTVKTSI
+172 GGTVKTPI

-185 ITPTTVKLG
+185 FTPTTVKLG
-194 ETAEFTLDA
+194 DMDEFTLDA
-203 TFASTDATDYEVVWT
+203 TFASTDASDYEVVWM
-218 SDNSDVL
+218 SDNTDVL
-225 DVVSSTGANGLYEAK
+225 DVASSTGANGLYEAK

-249 RVEPVDNATYTAV
+249 RVKPFDDATYTAV

-295 GEGVTD
+295 GEGVEG
-301 VYAKGIVSE
+301 VYAKGVVSE
-310 IVTPFNSQFGNITY
+310 IVSPFSEKYGNISY

-333 SDQLQAYRGLGLNG
+333 SDQLLAYRGLGLNG
-347 AKFTSADDISVGDQV
+347 EKFTSADDISVGDQV
-362 VIYGNLTKHNTTYE
+362 VIFGNLTKHNTTYE
-376 FAQGNYLASITPKQ
+376 FAEGNNLASITPKQ
-390 LTEIRLSGD
+390 LREIRLSGN
-399 YPTTFGEGAEF
+399 YPTTFVEGAEF

-439 MTRLG
+439 MTQIG

-452 TRKGLTATAV
+452 TRKGLTATDV

-521 VKPEFVTSA
+521 AKPEFVKSA

-542 FAEKTGGSAPALTKL
+542 FAEKTGDAPALIKL

-574 SGTTEY
+574 SDDTEY
-580 GLYQETVPS
+580 GLYQETVS
-589 GGSYVKNFEFDG
+589 NSYVKNFEFDG
-601 NVETVTADK
+601 DVETVTADV
-610 KNYFTVAK
+610 KNYFTVAN
-618 APGSTDKWVLGDA
+618 APGSTDSWVLGDD
-631 TNGYLYSSGS
+631 TNGYLYSSNS
-641 NNLVVTNNWSTWTLG
+641 NNLAVTDNVSTWTLD
-656 WDDTK
+656 WDDTE
-661 GKFTLKTDDRYL
+661 GKFTLITAGRYL
-673 SLRNDLVGDNK
+673 SLRDDLSGDNK

-705 LTTGGYSYK
+705 LTGGYSYK
-714 GYATTVAL
+714 GYTTSIV
-722 NTYTVSFVNMEPWT
+722 NTYTVTFVNIQEDT
-736 WGEDVYIYAWSNES
+736 WGEDVYIHAWNNES
-750 GNVMGDKP
+750 GNVTGEWP

-767 IELYGDTEFPVYNC
+767 VNVYNWEFPVYSC
-781 TFQSAVDPQYVMFNN
+781 TFSGSVKPDYVMFNN
-796 GDMSNDGVNI
+796 GDMSNSGVNI

-815 DGATYRNGSDG
+815 DGATYRNSIEGE
-826 GMSQYIGSF
+826 MSQYIGSF

-852 GYDGSADKAT
+852 GYYSSADKAT
-862 YARVFTEG
+862 YARMFPMG
-870 KLCTIVL
+870 KLCTVVL
-877 PFAMS
+877 PFALS
-882 EEDAAKRGTFY
+882 ADVAAAKGKFY
-893 KITSIKNGYI
+893 QITSIKNGKIY
-903 FGDEVAAPEAYVPY
+903 GDEVAAPEAYVPY
-917 IYMPSNYPWFTGV
+917 MFMPSNNPWLTNI
-930 EVSELPAFAIKSV
+930 EVSELPAFALNSV

-1022 AKKEVYDLQGR
+1022 AKKEVFDLQGR

-1047 KKVVVK
+1047 KKAVVK

>member
-13 ALLVLGGANSLLAE
+13 ALLVFGGANSLLAE
-27 DTTATISFGSGDGS
+27 DTTATISFGSGAGC

-46 ASATGSDSQGNSWT
+46 TSVTGSDSQGNSWT

-66 TSFTPQASYSQ
+66 TSFTPNASYSQ
-77 IGSGK
+77 IGAAK

-121 GDTSVGTGSLDATN
+121 GDTSVGTGSLNAAN

-172 GGTVKTSI
+172 GGTVKTPI

-185 ITPTTVKLG
+185 FTPTTVKLG
-194 ETAEFTLDA
+194 DMDEFTLDA
-203 TFASTDATDYEVVWT
+203 TFASTDASDYEVVWT
-218 SDNSDVL
+218 SDNTDVL
-225 DVVSSTGANGLYEAK
+225 DVAGNTDGNALYEAK

-249 RVEPVDNATYTAV
+249 RVEPVDDATYSAV

-272 PSANDGS
+272 PNANDGS

-295 GEGVTD
+295 GEGVTG

-310 IVTPFNSQFGNITY
+310 IVTPFNAQHGNISY

-333 SDQLQAYRGLGLNG
+333 SDQLLAYRGLGLNG
-347 AKFTSADDISVGDQV
+347 AAFTSADDISVGDQV
-362 VIYGNLTKHNTTYE
+362 VIYGNLAKYNTTYE
-376 FAQGNYLASITPKQ
+376 FAQDNYLASITSKQ
-390 LTEIRLSGD
+390 LTEIRLSGN
-399 YPTTFGEGAEF
+399 YPTTFVEGAEF
-410 SHEGIEVTAYFN
+410 SHEGIEVTAYFD

-427 DATTKAEFSEPD
+427 DATAKAEFSEPD
-439 MTRLG
+439 MTQIG

-452 TRKGLTATAV
+452 TRKGLTATDV

-521 VKPEFVTSA
+521 AKPELVKSA

-542 FAEKTGGSAPALTKL
+542 FAEKTGDAPALIKL
-557 GSDYTFTE
+557 GSDYTFTA

-574 SGTTEY
+574 SDDTEY
-580 GLYQETVPS
+580 GLYQETVS
-589 GGSYVKNFEFDG
+589 NSYVKNFEFDG
-601 NVETVTADK
+601 DVETVTADE

-618 APGSTDKWVLGDA
+618 APGSTDSWVLGDD

-641 NNLVVTNNWSTWTLG
+641 NNLAVSTDGSSDWTLD
-656 WDDTK
+656 WDDTE
-661 GKFTLKTDDRYL
+661 GKFTLMTASRYL
-673 SLRNDLVGDNK
+673 SLRDDLSGDNK

-705 LTTGGYSYK
+705 LTGGYSYK
-714 GYATTVAL
+714 GYATNIVP
-722 NTYTVSFVNMEPWT
+722 NTYTVTFVNMEYWS
-736 WGEDVYIYAWSNES
+736 WGDDVYIHAF
-750 GNVMGDKP
+750 NVNTDSPTGWP

-767 IELYGDTEFPVYNC
+767 IKLFGDTEFPVYNC
-781 TFQSAVDPQYVMFNN
+781 TFQSAVDPQYVIFNN
-796 GDMSNDGVNI
+796 GDVSGDI
-806 KQTLGNAYI
+806 KMTLGNAFV
-815 DGATYRNGSDG
+815 DGAAYRTFSEAADQQPKGN
-826 GMSQYIGSF
+826 F
-835 FFTDG
+835 LFTDDANQFKPTEAYNVNYLYGKGG
-840 ASQYKPTDTYSV
+840 AS
-852 GYDGSADKAT
+852 

-917 IYMPSNYPWFTGV
+917 IYMPSDYPWFTDV
-930 EVSELPAFAIKSV
+930 EVSELPAFALKSV
-943 TTAEGYTMEFVAE
+943 TTAEGYIMEFVAE

-962 GGEYDYYGFADG
+962 GSEYDYYGFADG

-1022 AKKEVYDLQGR
+1022 AKKEVFDLQGR

-1047 KKVVVK
+1047 KKAVVK

>member
-27 DTTATISFGSGDGS
+27 NTTATINFGSGTGR

-46 ASATGSDSQGNSWT
+46 ASVTGSDSQGNSWT

-66 TSFTPQASYSQ
+66 TSFTTNVGYSQ
-77 IGSGK
+77 IGASK
-82 KPAES
+82 QPAES

-102 FSAKFGGFNGTEG
+102 FNAKFGGFNGTEG

-121 GDTSVGTGSLDATN
+121 GDTSVGTGSLNAGS

-172 GGTVKTSI
+172 GGTVKTPI

-185 ITPTTVKLG
+185 FTPTTVKLG
-194 ETAEFTLDA
+194 DMDEFTLDA
-203 TFASTDATDYEVVWT
+203 TFASTDASDYEVVWT
-218 SDNSDVL
+218 SDNTDVL
-225 DVVSSTGANGLYEAK
+225 DVAGNTDGNALYEAK

-249 RVEPVDNATYTAV
+249 RVVPVDDATYTAV

-272 PSANDGS
+272 PNANDGS

-295 GEGVTD
+295 GEGVTG

-310 IVTPFNSQFGNITY
+310 IVTPFNAQHGNISY

-333 SDQLQAYRGLGLNG
+333 SDQLLAFRGLGLNG
-347 AKFTSADDISVGDQV
+347 AAFTSADDISVGDKV
-362 VIYGNLTKHNTTYE
+362 VIYGNLTKYNTTYE
-376 FAQGNYLASITPKQ
+376 FAQDNYLASITPKQ
-390 LTEIRLSGD
+390 LTEIRLSGN
-399 YPTTFGEGAEF
+399 YPTTFVEGAEF
-410 SHEGIEVTAYFN
+410 SHEGIEVTAYFD
-422 DGSIE
+422 DGSVE
-427 DATTKAEFSEPD
+427 DATTKAEFSAPD
-439 MTRLG
+439 MTQIG

-452 TRKGLTATAV
+452 TRKGLTASDV
-462 YTITIVETPS
+462 YTITIVEIPR

-542 FAEKTGGSAPALTKL
+542 FAEKTGDAPALIKL

-574 SGTTEY
+574 SDDTEY
-580 GLYQETVPS
+580 GLYQETVS
-589 GGSYVKNFEFDG
+589 NSYVKNFEFDG
-601 NVETVTADK
+601 DAETVTANE

-618 APGSTDKWVLGDA
+618 APGSTDSWVLGDD

-641 NNLVVTNNWSTWTLG
+641 NNLAVTDNVSTWTLD
-656 WDDTK
+656 WDDTEE
-661 GKFTLKTDDRYL
+661 KFTLMTAGRYL
-673 SLRNDLVGDNK
+673 SLRNDLTGDNK
-684 YKWRLG
+684 YTWRLG
-690 GTSTNTGVP
+690 GASTSAGVP

-705 LTTGGYSYK
+705 FTGGYSYK
-714 GYATTVAL
+714 GYATTITL
-722 NTYTVSFVNMEPWT
+722 NTYTVSFVNMEYWS
-736 WGEDVYIYAWSNES
+736 WGDDVYIHAFNVNTES
-750 GNVMGDKP
+750 PTGWP

-767 IELYGDTEFPVYNC
+767 IKLFGDTEFPVYNC
-781 TFQSAVDPQYVMFNN
+781 TFQSAVDPQYVIFNN
-796 GDMSNDGVNI
+796 GDVSGDI
-806 KQTLGNAYI
+806 KMTLGNAFV
-815 DGATYRNGSDG
+815 DGAAYR
-826 GMSQYIGSF
+826 
-835 FFTDG
+835 
-840 ASQYKPTDTYSV
+840 TYSV
-852 GYDGSADKAT
+852 AADQQPKGNFLFTDDANQFKPTEAYNVNYLYGKGGAT

-870 KLCTIVL
+870 KLCTIAL

-917 IYMPSNYPWFTGV
+917 IYMPSNYPWFTDV
-930 EVSELPAFAIKSV
+930 EVSELPAFALNSV
-943 TTAEGYTMEFVAE
+943 TTDEGYIMEFVAE

-1022 AKKEVYDLQGR
+1022 AKKEVFDLQGR

-1047 KKVVVK
+1047 KKAVVK

>member
-1 MKKLLRLRLWLL
+1 MLVMGMGTAL
-13 ALLVLGGANSLLAE
+13 ADTVTFTAGTDTGTSSVTKSGITVSMSTMSRTDNYRTYANTSMTVTSTVGNITEVKVTCTASGTSDYGPGKFSGKGYTYSESVGTWSGSAE
-27 DTTATISFGSGDGS
+27 SVTL
-41 TNVNS
+41 S
-46 ASATGSDSQGNSWT
+46 ASAQVRMTK
-60 ITTVGT
+60 IEV
-66 TSFTPQASYSQ
+66 
-77 IGSGK
+77 
-82 KPAES
+82 
-87 ITFTTTLPSNVTVTS
+87 
-102 FSAKFGGFNGTEG
+102 
-115 NVTLKV
+115 
-121 GDTSVGTGSLDATN
+121 
-135 DVTVTSKSSAVGSV
+135 
-149 LTVTVTDISKG
+149 
-160 VKAYNI
+160 
-166 SYTYTE
+166 TYTSA
-172 GGTVKTSI
+172 TPSKTPI

-194 ETAEFTLDA
+194 DMDEFTLDA
-203 TFASTDATDYEVVWT
+203 TFASTDASDYEVVWT
-218 SDNSDVL
+218 SDNTDVL
-225 DVVSSTGANGLYEAK
+225 DVAGNTDGNGLYEAK

-249 RVEPVDNATYTAV
+249 RVEPVDDATYTAV

-272 PSANDGS
+272 PNANDGS

-295 GEGVTD
+295 GKGVTG
-301 VYAKGIVSE
+301 VYAKGVVSE
-310 IVTPFNSQFGNITY
+310 IVTPFNAQHGNISY

-333 SDQLQAYRGLGLNG
+333 SDQLLAYRGLGLNG
-347 AKFTSADDISVGDQV
+347 AAFTSADDISVGDKV
-362 VIYGNLTKHNTTYE
+362 VIYGNLTKYNTTYE
-376 FAQGNYLASITPKQ
+376 FAQDNYLASITPKQ
-390 LTEIRLSGD
+390 LTEIRLSGN
-399 YPTTFGEGAEF
+399 YPTTFVEGAEF

-439 MTRLG
+439 MTMIG

-452 TRKGLTATAV
+452 TRKGLTATAL
-462 YTITIVETPS
+462 YTITIVEKPR

-481 TTTTAQ
+481 TTTTVQ

-500 ADISGKSFVGWTTTE
+500 ADISCKSFVGWTTTE

-542 FAEKTGGSAPALTKL
+542 FAEKTGDAPALIKL

-574 SGTTEY
+574 SDDTEY
-580 GLYQETVPS
+580 GLYQETVS
-589 GGSYVKNFEFDG
+589 NSYVKNFEFDG
-601 NVETVTADK
+601 NVETVTADE

-618 APGSTDKWVLGDA
+618 APGSTDSWVLGDD

-641 NNLVVTNNWSTWTLG
+641 NNLAVSTDGSSDWTLD
-656 WDDTK
+656 WDDTE
-661 GKFTLKTDDRYL
+661 GKFTLMTASRYL
-673 SLRNDLVGDNK
+673 SLRDDLSDNK

-705 LTTGGYSYK
+705 LTGGYSYK
-714 GYATTVAL
+714 GYATTITL
-722 NTYTVSFVNMEPWT
+722 NTYTVSFVNMEYWS
-736 WGEDVYIYAWSNES
+736 WGDDVYIHAFNVNTES
-750 GNVMGDKP
+750 PTGWP

-767 IELYGDTEFPVYNC
+767 IKLFGDTEFPVYNC
-781 TFQSAVDPQYVMFNN
+781 TFQSAVDPQYVIFNN
-796 GDMSNDGVNI
+796 GDVSGDI
-806 KQTLGNAYI
+806 KMTLGNAFV
-815 DGATYRNGSDG
+815 DGAAYR
-826 GMSQYIGSF
+826 
-835 FFTDG
+835 
-840 ASQYKPTDTYSV
+840 TYSV
-852 GYDGSADKAT
+852 AADQQPKGNFLFTDDANQFKPTEAYNVNYLYGKGGAT

-917 IYMPSNYPWFTGV
+917 IYMPSNYPWFTDV
-930 EVSELPAFAIKSV
+930 EVSELPAFALNSV
-943 TTAEGYTMEFVAE
+943 TTDEGYTMEFVAE

-1022 AKKEVYDLQGR
+1022 AKKEVFDLQGR

>member
-27 DTTATISFGSGDGS
+27 NITATISFGSGTGR

-46 ASATGSDSQGNSWT
+46 ASVTGSDSQGNSWT

-66 TSFTPQASYSQ
+66 TSFTTNVGYSQ
-77 IGSGK
+77 IGASK
-82 KPAES
+82 QPAES

-121 GDTSVGTGSLDATN
+121 GDTSVGTGSLNAVS

-172 GGTVKTSI
+172 GGTVTTPI

-194 ETAEFTLDA
+194 DMDEFTLDA
-203 TFASTDATDYEVVWT
+203 TFASTDASDYEVVWT
-218 SDNSDVL
+218 SDNTDVL
-225 DVVSSTGANGLYEAK
+225 DVAGNTDGNALYEAK

-249 RVEPVDNATYTAV
+249 RVVPVDDATYTAV

-272 PSANDGS
+272 PNANDGS

-295 GEGVTD
+295 GKGVTG
-301 VYAKGIVSE
+301 VYAKGVVSE
-310 IVTPFNSQFGNITY
+310 IVTPFNAQYGNISY

-333 SDQLQAYRGLGLNG
+333 SDQLLAFRGLGLNG
-347 AKFTSADDISVGDQV
+347 AAFTSADDISVGDKV
-362 VIYGNLTKHNTTYE
+362 VIYGNLTKYNTTYE
-376 FAQGNYLASITPKQ
+376 FAQDNYLASITPKQ
-390 LTEIRLSGD
+390 LTEIRLSGN
-399 YPTTFGEGAEF
+399 YPTTFVEGDEF

-427 DATTKAEFSEPD
+427 DATTKAEFSAPD
-439 MTRLG
+439 MTQIG

-452 TRKGLTATAV
+452 TRKGLTATDV
-462 YTITIVETPS
+462 YTITIVEIPR

-521 VKPEFVTSA
+521 AKPEFVTSA

-542 FAEKTGGSAPALTKL
+542 FAKKS
-557 GSDYTFTE
+557 GSDEPSLIKMNGDDTFAD
-565 GDNLVIVAT
+565 GDKVVIVAT
-574 SGTTEY
+574 SGDTQY
-580 GLYQETVPS
+580 GLYQETVS
-589 GGSYVKNFEFDG
+589 NSYVKNFEFDG
-601 NVETVTADK
+601 
-610 KNYFTVAK
+610 TVASIAADEK
-618 APGSTDKWVLGDA
+618 TWWTVNMTPATEVFTLGDG
-631 TNGYLYSSGS
+631 TNGYLYNSTK
-641 NNLVVTNNWSTWTLG
+641 NNLAASTENSSEWTLV
-656 WDDTK
+656 WDEDNE
-661 GKFTLKTDDRYL
+661 KFKLNTNDRVI
-673 SLRNDLVGDNK
+673 SLRDDLSGDNK
-684 YKWRLG
+684 YKWRMG
-690 GTSTNTGVP
+690 NSDGVNL
-699 FLDIYK
+699 LDIYK
-705 LTTGGYSYK
+705 FESSSATYSGYTTNI
-714 GYATTVAL
+714 VP
-722 NTYTVSFVNMEPWT
+722 NTYTVTFVNLEPWT
-736 WGEDVYIYAWSNES
+736 WGDDVYIYAWSNES
-750 GNVMGDKP
+750 GNVTGDKP

-767 IELYGDTEFPVYNC
+767 VNVYGWDFPVYSC
-781 TFQSAVDPQYVMFNN
+781 TFSGSVKPDYVMFNN
-796 GDMSNDGVNI
+796 GDMSNSGANF
-806 KQTLGNAYI
+806 KETLGNAYI
-815 DGATYRNGSDG
+815 DGATYRNEKVE
-826 GMSQYIGSF
+826 SQYCGSF

-917 IYMPSNYPWFTGV
+917 IYMPSNYPWFTDV
-930 EVSELPAFAIKSV
+930 EVSELPAFALNSV
-943 TTAEGYTMEFVAE
+943 TTDEGYTMEFVAE

-1022 AKKEVYDLQGR
+1022 AKKEVFDLQGR

-1047 KKVVVK
+1047 KKAVVK

>member
-13 ALLVLGGANSLLAE
+13 ALMVLGGANSLLAE
-27 DTTATISFGSGDGS
+27 NTTATISFGSGAGC

-46 ASATGSDSQGNSWT
+46 ATVTGSDSQGNSWT

-77 IGSGK
+77 IGAAK

-102 FSAKFGGFNGTEG
+102 FSAKFGGFSGTEG

-121 GDTSVGTGSLDATN
+121 GDTSVGTGSLDASN
-135 DVTVTSKSSAVGSV
+135 DVTITSKSSAVGSV
-149 LTVTVTDISKG
+149 LTVTVTNISKG

-172 GGTVKTSI
+172 GGTVKTPI

-185 ITPTTVKLG
+185 FTPTTVKLG
-194 ETAEFTLDA
+194 DMAKFTLDA
-203 TFASTDATDYEVVWT
+203 TFASTDASDYEVVWT
-218 SDNSDVL
+218 SDNTDVL
-225 DVVSSTGANGLYEAK
+225 DVAGNTDGNALYEAK

-249 RVEPVDNATYTAV
+249 RVEPVDDATYSVV

-272 PSANDGS
+272 PNANDGS

-295 GEGVTD
+295 GEGVTG

-310 IVTPFNSQFGNITY
+310 IVTPFNAQHGNISY

-333 SDQLQAYRGLGLNG
+333 SDQLLAFRGLGLNG
-347 AKFTSADDISVGDQV
+347 AAFTSADDISVGDKV
-362 VIYGNLTKHNTTYE
+362 VIYGNLTKYNTTYE
-376 FAQGNYLASITPKQ
+376 FAQDNYLASITPKQ
-390 LTEIRLSGD
+390 LAEIRLSGN
-399 YPTTFGEGAEF
+399 YPTTFVEGAEF
-410 SHEGIEVTAYFN
+410 SHEGIEVTAYFD
-422 DGSIE
+422 DGSVE
-427 DATTKAEFSEPD
+427 DATTKAEFSAPD
-439 MTRLG
+439 MTQIG

-452 TRKGLTATAV
+452 TRKGLTATAL
-462 YTITIVETPS
+462 YTITIVEIPR

-515 IATPTD
+515 IAAPTD

-542 FAEKTGGSAPALTKL
+542 FAEKTGDAPALIKL
-557 GSDYTFTE
+557 GSDYEFTE

-574 SGTTEY
+574 SDDTEY
-580 GLYQETVPS
+580 GLYQETVS
-589 GGSYVKNFEFDG
+589 TSYVKNFEFDG
-601 NVETVTADK
+601 TVASIAADE

-618 APGSTDKWVLGDA
+618 APGSTDKWVLGDD

-641 NNLVVTNNWSTWTLG
+641 NNLAVTDNVSTWTLD
-656 WDDTK
+656 WDDTE
-661 GKFTLKTDDRYL
+661 GKFTLMTAGRYL
-673 SLRNDLVGDNK
+673 SLRDDLTGDNK

-690 GTSTNTGVP
+690 GSTSTPAGVP

-705 LTTGGYSYK
+705 LTGGYSYK
-714 GYATTVAL
+714 GYTTSIV
-722 NTYTVSFVNMEPWT
+722 NTYTVTFVNMEYWT
-736 WGEDVYIYAWSNES
+736 WGDDVYIHAF
-750 GNVMGDKP
+750 NVNTDSPTGWP

-767 IELYGDTEFPVYNC
+767 IKLFGDTDFPVYNC
-781 TFQSAVDPQYVMFNN
+781 TFQSAVDPQYVIFNN
-796 GDMSNDGVNI
+796 GDVSGDI
-806 KQTLGNAYI
+806 KMTLGNAFV
-815 DGATYRNGSDG
+815 DGAAYRTFSVAVDQQPKGN
-826 GMSQYIGSF
+826 F
-835 FFTDG
+835 LFTDD
-840 ASQYKPTDTYSV
+840 ANQFKPTEAYNV
-852 GYDGSADKAT
+852 NYLYGEKGGAT
-862 YARVFTEG
+862 YARMFTTG
-870 KLCTIVL
+870 KLSTIVL

-917 IYMPSNYPWFTGV
+917 IYMPSNYPWFTDV
-930 EVSELPAFAIKSV
+930 EVSELPAFALNSV
-943 TTAEGYTMEFVAE
+943 TTDEGYTMEFVAE

-962 GGEYDYYGFADG
+962 GVEYDYYGFADG

-1047 KKVVVK
+1047 KKAVVK

>member
-13 ALLVLGGANSLLAE
+13 ALMVLGGANSLLAE
-27 DTTATISFGSGDGS
+27 NTTATINFGSGAGC

-46 ASATGSDSQGNSWT
+46 ATVTGSDSQGNSWT

-77 IGSGK
+77 IGAAK

-102 FSAKFGGFNGTEG
+102 FSAKFGGFNGTGG

-121 GDTSVGTGSLDATN
+121 GDTSVGTGSLNASN

-149 LTVTVTDISKG
+149 LTVTVTNISKG

-172 GGTVKTSI
+172 GGTVKTPI

-185 ITPTTVKLG
+185 FTPTKVKLG
-194 ETAEFTLDA
+194 DMAEFTLDA
-203 TFASTDATDYEVVWT
+203 TFASTDASDYEVEWT
-218 SDNSDVL
+218 SDNADVL
-225 DVVSSTGANGLYEAK
+225 EVAGNTDGNALYEAK
-240 AIGTANVTV
+240 AVGTANVTV
-249 RVEPVDNATYTAV
+249 RVEPVDDDTYTAV

-272 PSANDGS
+272 PNANDGS

-295 GEGVTD
+295 GQGVTG

-333 SDQLQAYRGLGLNG
+333 SDQLQAYRGFGLNG
-347 AKFTSADDISVGDQV
+347 AEFTSADDISVGDQV

-376 FAQGNYLASITPKQ
+376 FAQGNYLASITSKQ
-390 LTEIRLSGD
+390 LTEIRLSGN

-410 SHEGIEVTAYFN
+410 SHEGIEVTAYFD

-427 DATTKAEFSEPD
+427 DATAKAEFSEPD
-439 MTRLG
+439 MMQIG
-444 EQQVTVSY
+444 EQQVIVSY
-452 TRKGLTATAV
+452 TRKGLTATDV

-487 VKEGLAIEFPENP
+487 FKEGLAIEFPENP

-542 FAEKTGGSAPALTKL
+542 FAKKS
-557 GSDYTFTE
+557 GSDEPSLIKMNGDDTFAD
-565 GDNLVIVAT
+565 GDKVVIVAT
-574 SGTTEY
+574 SGDTQY
-580 GLYQETVPS
+580 GLYQETVS
-589 GGSYVKNFEFDG
+589 NSYVNNFEFDG
-601 NVETVTADK
+601 
-610 KNYFTVAK
+610 TVASIAADEK
-618 APGSTDKWVLGDA
+618 TWWTVNMTPATEVFTLGDD
-631 TNGYLYSSGS
+631 TNGYLYNSTK
-641 NNLVVTNNWSTWTLG
+641 NNLAASTENSSEWTLV
-656 WDDTK
+656 WDEDNE
-661 GKFTLKTDDRYL
+661 KFKLNTNDRVI
-673 SLRNDLVGDNK
+673 SLRDDLSGDNK
-684 YKWRLG
+684 YKWRMG
-690 GTSTNTGVP
+690 NSDGVNL
-699 FLDIYK
+699 LDIYK
-705 LTTGGYSYK
+705 FESSSATYSGYTTNI
-714 GYATTVAL
+714 VP
-722 NTYTVSFVNMEPWT
+722 NTYTVTFVNLEPWT
-736 WGEDVYIYAWSNES
+736 WGEDVYIHAWSNES
-750 GNVMGDKP
+750 GNVTGDKP

-767 IELYGDTEFPVYNC
+767 VNVYGLDFPVYSC
-781 TFQSAVDPQYVMFNN
+781 TFSGSVKPDYVMFNN
-796 GDMSNDGVNI
+796 GDMSNSGANF
-806 KQTLGNAYI
+806 KETLGNAYI
-815 DGATYRNGSDG
+815 DGATYRNEKVE
-826 GMSQYIGSF
+826 SQYIGSF

-862 YARVFTEG
+862 YARKFTEG

-917 IYMPSNYPWFTGV
+917 IYMPSNYPWFTDV
-930 EVSELPAFAIKSV
+930 EVSELPAFALKSV
-943 TTAEGYTMEFVAE
+943 TTDEGYTMEFVAE

-1022 AKKEVYDLQGR
+1022 AKKEVFDLQGR

>member
-13 ALLVLGGANSLLAE
+13 ALMVLGGANSLLAE
-27 DTTATISFGSGDGS
+27 DTTATISFGSGAGCTS
-41 TNVNS
+41 VNS
-46 ASATGSDSQGNSWT
+46 ASVTGSDSQGNSWT

-66 TSFTPQASYSQ
+66 TSFTTNASYSQ
-77 IGSGK
+77 IGSSK
-82 KPAES
+82 NPATS

-102 FSAKFGGFNGTEG
+102 FSAKFGGFNGTDG

-121 GDTSVGTGSLDATN
+121 GDTSVGTGSLNASN

-172 GGTVKTSI
+172 GGTVKTPI

-185 ITPTTVKLG
+185 FTPTTVKLG
-194 ETAEFTLDA
+194 DMDEFTLDA
-203 TFASTDATDYEVVWT
+203 TFASTDASDYEVVWT
-218 SDNSDVL
+218 SDNTDVL
-225 DVVSSTGANGLYEAK
+225 DVAGNTDGNALYEAK

-249 RVEPVDNATYTAV
+249 RVEPVDDATYSAV

-272 PSANDGS
+272 PNANDGS

-295 GEGVTD
+295 GEGVEG
-301 VYAKGIVSE
+301 VYAKGVVSE
-310 IVTPFNSQFGNITY
+310 IVTPFNSQYGNISY

-333 SDQLQAYRGLGLNG
+333 SDQLLAYRGLGLNG
-347 AKFTSADDISVGDQV
+347 AAFTSADDISVGDQV

-376 FAQGNYLASITPKQ
+376 FAQNNYLASITSKQ
-390 LTEIRLSGD
+390 LTEIRLSGN

-410 SHEGIEVTAYFN
+410 SHEGIEVTAYFD

-427 DATTKAEFSEPD
+427 DATAKAEFSEPD
-439 MTRLG
+439 MTMIG

-452 TRKGLTATAV
+452 TRKGLTATDV
-462 YTITIVETPS
+462 YTITIVETPR

-521 VKPEFVTSA
+521 AKPELVKSA

-542 FAEKTGGSAPALTKL
+542 FAEKTGDAPALTKL

-574 SGTTEY
+574 SDDTEY
-580 GLYQETVPS
+580 GLYQETVS
-589 GGSYVKNFEFDG
+589 NSYVKNFEFDG
-601 NVETVTADK
+601 DAETVTADE

-618 APGSTDKWVLGDA
+618 APGSTDSWVLGDD

-641 NNLVVTNNWSTWTLG
+641 NNLAVTDNVSTWTLD
-656 WDDTK
+656 WDDTE
-661 GKFTLKTDDRYL
+661 GKFTLITAGRYL
-673 SLRNDLVGDNK
+673 SLRDDLSGANQ

-690 GTSTNTGVP
+690 GTSTNSGVP
-699 FLDIYK
+699 FLDIYP
-705 LTTGGYSYK
+705 LTGGYSYK

-722 NTYTVSFVNMEPWT
+722 NTYTVTFVNIQEET
-736 WGEDVYIYAWSNES
+736 WGEDVYIHAWNNES
-750 GNVMGDKP
+750 GNVTGDKP

-767 IELYGDTEFPVYNC
+767 VKAYNWEFPVYSC
-781 TFQSAVDPQYVMFNN
+781 TFSGSVKPDYVMFNN
-796 GDMSNDGVNI
+796 GDMSNSGANF
-806 KQTLGNAYI
+806 KETLGNAYI
-815 DGATYRNGSDG
+815 DGATYRNSIEGE
-826 GMSQYIGSF
+826 MSQYIGSF

-852 GYDGSADKAT
+852 GYYSSADKAT
-862 YARVFTEG
+862 YARMFTTG
-870 KLCTIVL
+870 KLCTVVL
-877 PFAMS
+877 PFALS
-882 EEDAAKRGTFY
+882 VDVAATKGKFY
-893 KITSIKNGYI
+893 KITSVKNGKIY
-903 FGDEVAAPEAYVPY
+903 GDEVAAPQAYVPY
-917 IYMPSNYPWFTGV
+917 MFMPSNNPWLTNI
-930 EVSELPAFAIKSV
+930 EVSELPAFALNSV
-943 TTAEGYTMEFVAE
+943 TTDEGYIMEFVAE

-974 KFVKAAV
+974 QFVKAAV

-1009 ATGISDYKAEDGS
+1009 TTGISDYKAEDGS
-1022 AKKEVYDLQGR
+1022 AKKEVFDLQGR

-1047 KKVVVK
+1047 KKAVVK

>member
-1 MKKLLRLRLWLL
+1 MKKLLHIKFFSLIAMLVMGMGTAL
-13 ALLVLGGANSLLAE
+13 ADTVTFTAGTDTGTSSVTKSGITVSMSTMSRSDNYRTYANTSMTVTSTVGNITEVKVTCTASGTSDYGPGKFSGKGYTYSESVGTWSGSAE
-27 DTTATISFGSGDGS
+27 SVTL
-41 TNVNS
+41 S
-46 ASATGSDSQGNSWT
+46 ASAQVRMTK
-60 ITTVGT
+60 IEV
-66 TSFTPQASYSQ
+66 
-77 IGSGK
+77 
-82 KPAES
+82 
-87 ITFTTTLPSNVTVTS
+87 
-102 FSAKFGGFNGTEG
+102 
-115 NVTLKV
+115 
-121 GDTSVGTGSLDATN
+121 
-135 DVTVTSKSSAVGSV
+135 
-149 LTVTVTDISKG
+149 
-160 VKAYNI
+160 
-166 SYTYTE
+166 TYTSA
-172 GGTVKTSI
+172 TPSKTPI

-194 ETAEFTLDA
+194 DMDEFTLDA
-203 TFASTDATDYEVVWT
+203 TFASTDASDYEVVWT
-218 SDNSDVL
+218 SDNTDVL
-225 DVVSSTGANGLYEAK
+225 DVAGNTDGNALYEAK

-249 RVEPVDNATYTAV
+249 RVEPVDDATYTAV

-272 PSANDGS
+272 PNANDGS

-295 GEGVTD
+295 GKGVTG
-301 VYAKGIVSE
+301 VYAKGVVSE
-310 IVTPFNSQFGNITY
+310 IVTPFNAQHGNISY

-333 SDQLQAYRGLGLNG
+333 SDQLLAFRGLGLNG
-347 AKFTSADDISVGDQV
+347 AKFTSADDISVGDKV
-362 VIYGNLTKHNTTYE
+362 VIYGNLTKYNTTYE
-376 FAQGNYLASITPKQ
+376 FAQDNYLASITPKQ
-390 LTEIRLSGD
+390 LTEIRLSGN
-399 YPTTFGEGAEF
+399 YPTTFVEGAEF

-439 MTRLG
+439 MTMIG

-452 TRKGLTATAV
+452 TRKGLTASDL
-462 YTITIVETPS
+462 YTITIVEIPR

-481 TTTTAQ
+481 TTTTVQ

-500 ADISGKSFVGWTTTE
+500 ADISCKSFVGWTTTE

-542 FAEKTGGSAPALTKL
+542 FAEKTGDAPALIKL

-574 SGTTEY
+574 SDDTEY
-580 GLYQETVPS
+580 GLYQETVS
-589 GGSYVKNFEFDG
+589 NSYVKNFEFDG
-601 NVETVTADK
+601 NVETVTADE

-618 APGSTDKWVLGDA
+618 APGSTDSWVLGDD

-641 NNLVVTNNWSTWTLG
+641 NNLAVSTDGSSDWTLD
-656 WDDTK
+656 WDDTE
-661 GKFTLKTDDRYL
+661 GKFTLMTASRYL
-673 SLRNDLVGDNK
+673 SLRDDLSDNK

-705 LTTGGYSYK
+705 LTGGYSYK
-714 GYATTVAL
+714 GYATTITL
-722 NTYTVSFVNMEPWT
+722 NTYTVSFVNMEYWS
-736 WGEDVYIYAWSNES
+736 WGDDVYIHAFNVNTES
-750 GNVMGDKP
+750 PTGWP

-767 IELYGDTEFPVYNC
+767 IKLFGDTEFPVYNC
-781 TFQSAVDPQYVMFNN
+781 TFQSAVDPQYVIFNN
-796 GDMSNDGVNI
+796 GDVSGDI
-806 KQTLGNAYI
+806 KMTLGNAFV
-815 DGATYRNGSDG
+815 DGAAYR
-826 GMSQYIGSF
+826 
-835 FFTDG
+835 
-840 ASQYKPTDTYSV
+840 TYSV
-852 GYDGSADKAT
+852 AADQQPKGNFLFTDDANQFKPTEAYNVNYLYGKGGAT

-917 IYMPSNYPWFTGV
+917 IYMPSNYPWFTDV
-930 EVSELPAFAIKSV
+930 EVSELPAFALNSV
-943 TTAEGYTMEFVAE
+943 TTDEGYTMEFVAE

-1022 AKKEVYDLQGR
+1022 AKKEVFDLQGR

>member
-13 ALLVLGGANSLLAE
+13 ALLVLGGANFAAVQAE
-27 DTTATISFGSGDGS
+27 EHTDVLTADLFTATSTTYADFSGVSVTDG
-41 TNVNS
+41 
-46 ASATGSDSQGNSWT
+46 
-60 ITTVGT
+60 
-66 TSFTPQASYSQ
+66 
-77 IGSGK
+77 
-82 KPAES
+82 
-87 ITFTTTLPSNVTVTS
+87 
-102 FSAKFGGFNGTEG
+102 
-115 NVTLKV
+115 
-121 GDTSVGTGSLDATN
+121 
-135 DVTVTSKSSAVGSV
+135 SSAVYAGQSAKKSNGAIQLRSKNSNSGIVSTASGGDRIKSVSITVESGSNTV
-149 LTVTVTDISKG
+149 DVYGSNTAYTAASQLYSSSTQGTKLGSLSASGTITVTGDYKYIGIRSNNGAIYLT
-160 VKAYNI
+160 NI
-166 SYTYTE
+166 TIVWESN
-172 GGTVKTSI
+172 GGTVKTPI

-185 ITPTTVKLG
+185 ITPTTVKVG
-194 ETAEFTLDA
+194 DMDEFTLDA

-218 SDNSDVL
+218 SDNFDVL

-249 RVEPVDNATYTAV
+249 RVEPVDDDTYTAV
-262 SETYTVRVID
+262 SKTYTVRVID

-295 GEGVTD
+295 GKGVTG
-301 VYAKGIVSE
+301 VYAKGVVSKIVN
-310 IVTPFNSQFGNITY
+310 PFNEKYGNISY

-347 AKFTSADDISVGDQV
+347 AAFTSADDISVGDQV

-376 FAQGNYLASITPKQ
+376 FAEGNYLASITPKQ
-390 LTEIRLSGD
+390 LREIRLSGN
-399 YPTTFGEGAEF
+399 YPTTFVEGAEF

-439 MTRLG
+439 MTMLG

-452 TRKGLTATAV
+452 THKGLTATDV
-462 YTITIVETPS
+462 YTITIVEAPS

-500 ADISGKSFVGWTTTE
+500 ADISCKSFVGWTTTE

-521 VKPEFVTSA
+521 AKPEFVKSA

-542 FAEKTGGSAPALTKL
+542 FANMS
-557 GSDYTFTE
+557 GSDEPSLIKMNGDDTFAD
-565 GDNLVIVAT
+565 GDKVVIVAT
-574 SGTTEY
+574 SGDTQY
-580 GLYQETVPS
+580 GLYQETVS
-589 GGSYVKNFEFDG
+589 NSYVNNFEFDG
-601 NVETVTADK
+601 TAASIAADDK
-610 KNYFTVAK
+610 KWWTVNMTPATEVFT
-618 APGSTDKWVLGDA
+618 LGDG
-631 TNGYLYSSGS
+631 TNGYLFNSSR
-641 NNLVVTNNWSTWTLG
+641 NNLAASKESSSEWTLVWDEDNEKFKLNTNN
-656 WDDTK
+656 
-661 GKFTLKTDDRYL
+661 RVI
-673 SLRNDLVGDNK
+673 SLRDDLDDNK
-684 YKWRLG
+684 YKWRMG
-690 GTSTNTGVP
+690 NSDGVNL
-699 FLDIYK
+699 LDIYK
-705 LTTGGYSYK
+705 FESSSATYSDYTTNI
-714 GYATTVAL
+714 VP
-722 NTYTVSFVNMEPWT
+722 NTYTVTFVNLEPWT

-750 GNVMGDKP
+750 GNVTGDKP

-767 IELYGDTEFPVYNC
+767 INLYGDTEFPVYNC

-815 DGATYRNGSDG
+815 DGATYRNEKVE
-826 GMSQYIGSF
+826 SQYCGSF

-852 GYDGSADKAT
+852 GYAGSTDKAT

-930 EVSELPAFAIKSV
+930 EVSELPAFALKSV

-1022 AKKEVYDLQGR
+1022 AKKEVFDLQGR

-1047 KKVVVK
+1047 KKAIVK

>member
-13 ALLVLGGANSLLAE
+13 ALMVLGGANFAAVQAE
-27 DTTATISFGSGDGS
+27 EHTDVLTADLFTAT
-41 TNVNS
+41 
-46 ASATGSDSQGNSWT
+46 
-60 ITTVGT
+60 GT
-66 TSFTPQASYSQ
+66 TYTDF
-77 IGSGK
+77 SGV
-82 KPAES
+82 S
-87 ITFTTTLPSNVTVTS
+87 VT
-102 FSAKFGGFNGTEG
+102 GG
-115 NVTLKV
+115 
-121 GDTSVGTGSLDATN
+121 
-135 DVTVTSKSSAVGSV
+135 SSAVYAGQSAKDNNGAIQLRSKNSNSGIVSTTSGGDRIKSITIEVSSGSNTV
-149 LTVTVTDISKG
+149 DVYGSNTAYTAASDLYNAQAQGTKVGSLSASGTITVTGDYKYIGIRSKNG
-160 VKAYNI
+160 AIYMTNI
-166 SYTYTE
+166 TIVWESN
-172 GGTVKTSI
+172 GGTVKTPI

-185 ITPTTVKLG
+185 ITPTTVKLDDMD
-194 ETAEFTLDA
+194 EFTLDA
-203 TFASTDATDYEVVWT
+203 TFASTDASDYEVVWT
-218 SDNSDVL
+218 SDNTDVL
-225 DVVSSTGANGLYEAK
+225 EVAGNTDGNALYEAK

-249 RVEPVDNATYTAV
+249 RVEPVDDDTYTAV

-272 PSANDGS
+272 PNANDGS

-295 GEGVTD
+295 GQGVTG
-301 VYAKGIVSE
+301 VYAKGVVSE
-310 IVTPFNSQFGNITY
+310 IVTPFNAQFGNISY

-333 SDQLQAYRGLGLNG
+333 SDQLLAYRGLGLNG
-347 AKFTSADDISVGDQV
+347 AAFTSADDISVGDKV
-362 VIYGNLTKHNTTYE
+362 VIYGNLTKYNTTYE
-376 FAQGNYLASITPKQ
+376 FAQDNYLASITPKQ
-390 LTEIRLSGD
+390 LTEIRLSGN
-399 YPTTFGEGAEF
+399 YPTTFVEGAEF

-439 MTRLG
+439 MTMLG

-452 TRKGLTATAV
+452 THKGLTATDV
-462 YTITIVETPS
+462 YTITIVEAPS

-515 IATPTD
+515 IAAPTD
-521 VKPEFVTSA
+521 VKPELVTSA

-542 FAEKTGGSAPALTKL
+542 FAEKTGDAPALIKL
-557 GSDYTFTE
+557 GSDYEFTA
-565 GDNLVIVAT
+565 GDNLVIVAP

-580 GLYQETVPS
+580 GLYQETVS
-589 GGSYVKNFEFDG
+589 NSYVKNFEFDG
-601 NVETVTADK
+601 DAETVTADE
-610 KNYFTVAK
+610 KNYFTVAN
-618 APGSTDKWVLGDA
+618 APGSTDSWVLGDD

-641 NNLVVTNNWSTWTLG
+641 NNLAVTDNVSTWTLD
-656 WDDTK
+656 WDDTE
-661 GKFTLKTDDRYL
+661 GKFTLMTADRYL
-673 SLRNDLVGDNK
+673 SLRDDLSGDNK

-705 LTTGGYSYK
+705 LTGGYSYK
-714 GYATTVAL
+714 GYTTSIAI
-722 NTYTVSFVNMEPWT
+722 TYTVTFVNMEYQT
-736 WGEDVYIYAWSNES
+736 WGDDVYIHIF
-750 GNVMGDKP
+750 NVNTDSPTGWP

-767 IELYGDTEFPVYNC
+767 IKLFGDTDIPVYNC

-796 GDMSNDGVNI
+796 GDMSNSGVNI

-815 DGATYRNGSDG
+815 DGATYRNEKVE
-826 GMSQYIGSF
+826 SQYRGSF

-852 GYDGSADKAT
+852 GYFGSADKAT
-862 YARVFTEG
+862 YARKFTEG
-870 KLCTIVL
+870 KLCTVVL
-877 PFAMS
+877 PFALS
-882 EEDAAKRGTFY
+882 ADVAAAKGKFY
-893 KITSIKNGYI
+893 QITSVKNGYI

-917 IYMPSNYPWFTGV
+917 IYMPSNNPKFTNI
-930 EVSELPAFAIKSV
+930 EVSELPAFALNYV
-943 TTAEGYTMEFVAE
+943 TTDEGYTMEFVAE

-994 HAANAPATLQWLGDE
+994 RSANAPATLQWLGDE
-1009 ATGISDYKAEDGS
+1009 ATGISDYKAEEGS
-1022 AKKEVYDLQGR
+1022 AKKEVFDLQGR

-1047 KKVVVK
+1047 KKAVVK

>member
-1 MKKLLRLRLWLL
+1 MKKLLHIKFFSLIAMLVMGMGTAL
-13 ALLVLGGANSLLAE
+13 ADTVTFTAGTDTGETSVTKGGITVSMSTMSRTDNYRTYANTSMTVTSTVGNITEVKVTCTASGTSDYGPGKFSGKGYTYSGTVGTWSGSAE
-27 DTTATISFGSGDGS
+27 SVTL
-41 TNVNS
+41 S
-46 ASATGSDSQGNSWT
+46 ASAQVRMTK
-60 ITTVGT
+60 IEV
-66 TSFTPQASYSQ
+66 
-77 IGSGK
+77 
-82 KPAES
+82 
-87 ITFTTTLPSNVTVTS
+87 
-102 FSAKFGGFNGTEG
+102 
-115 NVTLKV
+115 
-121 GDTSVGTGSLDATN
+121 
-135 DVTVTSKSSAVGSV
+135 
-149 LTVTVTDISKG
+149 
-160 VKAYNI
+160 
-166 SYTYTE
+166 TYTSA
-172 GGTVKTSI
+172 TPSKTPI
-180 ATLNG
+180 ATLKG

-194 ETAEFTLDA
+194 DMDEFTLDA
-203 TFASTDATDYEVVWT
+203 TFASTDASDYEVVWT
-218 SDNSDVL
+218 SDNTDVL
-225 DVVSSTGANGLYEAK
+225 DVAGNTDGNALYEAK

-249 RVEPVDNATYTAV
+249 RVEPVDDATYSVV

-272 PSANDGS
+272 PNANDGS

-295 GEGVTD
+295 GKGVTG
-301 VYAKGIVSE
+301 VYAKGVVSE
-310 IVTPFNSQFGNITY
+310 IVTPFNAQHGNISY

-333 SDQLQAYRGLGLNG
+333 SDQLLAYRGLGLNG
-347 AKFTSADDISVGDQV
+347 AAFTSADDISVGDKV
-362 VIYGNLTKHNTTYE
+362 VIYGNLTKYNTTYE
-376 FAQGNYLASITPKQ
+376 FAQDNYLASITPKQ
-390 LTEIRLSGD
+390 LAEIRLSGN
-399 YPTTFGEGAEF
+399 YPTTFVEGAEF
-410 SHEGIEVTAYFN
+410 SHEGIEVTAYFD
-422 DGSIE
+422 DGSVE
-427 DATTKAEFSEPD
+427 DATTKAEFSAPD
-439 MTRLG
+439 MTQIG

-452 TRKGLTATAV
+452 TRKGLTASDV
-462 YTITIVETPS
+462 YTITIVEIPR

-515 IATPTD
+515 IAAPTD

-542 FAEKTGGSAPALTKL
+542 FAEKTGDAPALIKL

-574 SGTTEY
+574 SDDTEY
-580 GLYQETVPS
+580 GLYQETVS
-589 GGSYVKNFEFDG
+589 NSYVKNFEFDG
-601 NVETVTADK
+601 DAETVTADE
-610 KNYFTVAK
+610 KNYFTVAN
-618 APGSTDKWVLGDA
+618 APGSTDSWVLGDD

-641 NNLVVTNNWSTWTLG
+641 NNLAVTDNVSTWTLD
-656 WDDTK
+656 WDDTE
-661 GKFTLKTDDRYL
+661 GKFTLMTAGRYL
-673 SLRNDLVGDNK
+673 SLRDDLSGDNK

-690 GTSTNTGVP
+690 GTSTSTGVS

-705 LTTGGYSYK
+705 LTGGYSYK
-714 GYATTVAL
+714 GYTTSIVK
-722 NTYTVSFVNMEPWT
+722 TYSVTFVNMEYWT
-736 WGEDVYIYAWSNES
+736 WGDDVYIHAF
-750 GNVMGDKP
+750 NVNTDSPTGWP

-767 IELYGDTEFPVYNC
+767 IKLFGDTEFPVYNC
-781 TFQSAVDPQYVMFNN
+781 TFQSAVDPQYVIFNN
-796 GDMSNDGVNI
+796 GDVSGDI
-806 KQTLGNAYI
+806 KMTLGNAFV
-815 DGATYRNGSDG
+815 DGAAYRTFSDAADQQPKG
-826 GMSQYIGSF
+826 NF
-835 FFTDG
+835 LFTDD
-840 ASQYKPTDTYSV
+840 ANQFKPTEAYNV
-852 GYDGSADKAT
+852 NYLYGKGGAT

-917 IYMPSNYPWFTGV
+917 IYMPSNYPWFTDV
-930 EVSELPAFAIKSV
+930 EVSELPAFALNSV
-943 TTAEGYTMEFVAE
+943 TTDEGYIMEFVAE

-1022 AKKEVYDLQGR
+1022 AKKEVFDLQGR

>member
-27 DTTATISFGSGDGS
+27 NTTATINFGSGAGC

-77 IGSGK
+77 IGAAK

-121 GDTSVGTGSLDATN
+121 GDTSVGTGSLNATN
-135 DVTVTSKSSAVGSV
+135 DVTITSKSSAVGSV

-172 GGTVKTSI
+172 GGTVTTPI
-180 ATLNG
+180 ATLKG

-194 ETAEFTLDA
+194 DMDEFTLDA
-203 TFASTDATDYEVVWT
+203 TFASTDASDYEVVWT
-218 SDNSDVL
+218 SDNTDVL
-225 DVVSSTGANGLYEAK
+225 DVAGNTDGNALYEAK

-249 RVEPVDNATYTAV
+249 RVEPVDDATYTAV

-272 PSANDGS
+272 PNANDGS

-295 GEGVTD
+295 GKGVTG
-301 VYAKGIVSE
+301 VYAKGVVSE
-310 IVTPFNSQFGNITY
+310 IVTPFNAQYGNISY

-333 SDQLQAYRGLGLNG
+333 SDQLLAFRGLGLNG
-347 AKFTSADDISVGDQV
+347 AAFTSADDISVGDKV
-362 VIYGNLTKHNTTYE
+362 VIYGNLTKYNTTYE
-376 FAQGNYLASITPKQ
+376 FAQDNYLASITPKQ
-390 LTEIRLSGD
+390 LAEIRLSGN
-399 YPTTFGEGAEF
+399 YPTTFVEGAEF
-410 SHEGIEVTAYFN
+410 SHEGIEVTAYFD
-422 DGSIE
+422 DGSVE
-427 DATTKAEFSEPD
+427 DATTKAEFSAPD
-439 MTRLG
+439 MTQIG

-452 TRKGLTATAV
+452 TRKGLTASDV
-462 YTITIVETPS
+462 YTITIVEIPR

-542 FAEKTGGSAPALTKL
+542 FAEKTGGSEPALTKL

-574 SGTTEY
+574 SDDTEY
-580 GLYQETVPS
+580 GLYQETVS
-589 GGSYVKNFEFDG
+589 NSYVKNFEFDG
-601 NVETVTADK
+601 NVETVTADE

-618 APGSTDKWVLGDA
+618 APGSTDSWVLGDD

-641 NNLVVTNNWSTWTLG
+641 NNLAVTDNVSTWTLD
-656 WDDTK
+656 WDDTE
-661 GKFTLKTDDRYL
+661 GKFTLMTAGRYL
-673 SLRNDLVGDNK
+673 SLRNDLTGDNK

-690 GTSTNTGVP
+690 GTTNTGVP

-705 LTTGGYSYK
+705 LTGGYSYK
-714 GYATTVAL
+714 GYATSIV
-722 NTYTVSFVNMEPWT
+722 NTYTVTFVNIQEDT
-736 WGEDVYIYAWSNES
+736 WGEDVYIHAWNNES
-750 GNVMGDKP
+750 GNVTGEWP

-767 IELYGDTEFPVYNC
+767 VNVYNWTFPVYSC
-781 TFQSAVDPQYVMFNN
+781 TFSGSVKPDYVMFNN
-796 GDMSNDGVNI
+796 GDMSNSGVNI

-815 DGATYRNGSDG
+815 DGATYRNSIEGE
-826 GMSQYIGSF
+826 MSQYIGSF

-852 GYDGSADKAT
+852 GYYSSADKAT
-862 YARVFTEG
+862 YARMFTTG
-870 KLCTIVL
+870 KLCTVVL
-877 PFAMS
+877 PFALS
-882 EEDAAKRGTFY
+882 ADVAAAKGKFY
-893 KITSIKNGYI
+893 QITSIKNGYI
-903 FGDEVAAPEAYVPY
+903 FGNEVSAPQAYIPY
-917 IYMPSNYPWFTGV
+917 MFMPSNNPWLTNI
-930 EVSELPAFAIKSV
+930 EVSELPAFALNSV

-1022 AKKEVYDLQGR
+1022 AKKEVFDLQGR

-1047 KKVVVK
+1047 KKAVVK

>member
-13 ALLVLGGANSLLAE
+13 ALMVLGGANSLLAE
-27 DTTATISFGSGDGS
+27 NTTATISFGSGAGC

-77 IGSGK
+77 IGAAK

-135 DVTVTSKSSAVGSV
+135 DVTVTSKSSAVGNV
-149 LTVTVTDISKG
+149 LTVTVTNISKG

-172 GGTVKTSI
+172 SGTVKTPI

-185 ITPTTVKLG
+185 ITPTTVKVG
-194 ETAEFTLDA
+194 DMAEFTLDA
-203 TFASTDATDYEVVWT
+203 TFASTDASDYEVVWT
-218 SDNSDVL
+218 SDNADVL

-249 RVEPVDNATYTAV
+249 RVKPFDDATYTAV

-295 GEGVTD
+295 GKGVTG
-301 VYAKGIVSE
+301 VYAKGIVSK
-310 IVTPFNSQFGNITY
+310 IVNPFNEKYGNISY

-333 SDQLQAYRGLGLNG
+333 SDQLLAYRGLGLNDE
-347 AKFTSADDISVGDQV
+347 KFTSADDISVGDQV

-376 FAQGNYLASITPKQ
+376 FAEGNYLASITPKQ
-390 LTEIRLSGD
+390 LREIRLSGN
-399 YPTTFGEGAEF
+399 YPTTFVEGAEF

-439 MTRLG
+439 MTQIG

-452 TRKGLTATAV
+452 TRKGLTASDV
-462 YTITIVETPS
+462 YTITIVEIPR

-515 IATPTD
+515 IAAPTD

-542 FAEKTGGSAPALTKL
+542 FAEKTGDAPALIKL

-574 SGTTEY
+574 SGITEY
-580 GLYQETVPS
+580 GLYQETAS
-589 GGSYVKNFEFDG
+589 SGSYVKNFEFDG
-601 NVETVTADK
+601 NVETVTADE

-618 APGSTDKWVLGDA
+618 APGSTDSWVLGDD
-631 TNGYLYSSGS
+631 TNGYLYNSGS
-641 NNLVVTNNWSTWTLG
+641 NNLAVTNNVSTWTLD
-656 WDDTK
+656 WDDTE
-661 GKFTLKTDDRYL
+661 GKFTLMTAGRYL
-673 SLRNDLVGDNK
+673 SLRDDLSGDYK

-690 GTSTNTGVP
+690 GSSTNTGVP

-705 LTTGGYSYK
+705 LTGGYSYK
-714 GYATTVAL
+714 GYATTITL
-722 NTYTVSFVNMEPWT
+722 NTYTVSFVNMEYWS
-736 WGEDVYIYAWSNES
+736 WGDDVYIHAFNVNTES
-750 GNVMGDKP
+750 PTGWP

-767 IELYGDTEFPVYNC
+767 IKLFGDTEFPVYNC
-781 TFQSAVDPQYVMFNN
+781 TFQSAVDPQYVIFNN
-796 GDMSNDGVNI
+796 GDVSGDI
-806 KQTLGNAYI
+806 KMTLGNAFV
-815 DGATYRNGSDG
+815 DGAAYRTYSVAADQQPNGN
-826 GMSQYIGSF
+826 F
-835 FFTDG
+835 LFTDD
-840 ASQYKPTDTYSV
+840 ANQYKPTETYSV
-852 GYDGSADKAT
+852 GYAGSADKAT

-917 IYMPSNYPWFTGV
+917 IYMPSNYPWFTDV
-930 EVSELPAFAIKSV
+930 EVSELPAFALNSV
-943 TTAEGYTMEFVAE
+943 TTDEGYIMEFVAE

-1022 AKKEVYDLQGR
+1022 AKKEVFDLQGR

>member
-1 MKKLLRLRLWLL
+1 MKKLLHLRLWLL

-27 DTTATISFGSGDGS
+27 DTTATISFGSGSGC

-60 ITTVGT
+60 IITVGT
-66 TSFTPQASYSQ
+66 TSFTPNASYSQ
-77 IGSGK
+77 IGSSN
-82 KPAES
+82 KPATS

-102 FSAKFGGFNGTEG
+102 FSAKFGGFNGTGG

-121 GDTSVGTGSLDATN
+121 GDTSVGTGSLNATN
-135 DVTVTSKSSAVGSV
+135 DVTITSKSSAVGNV
-149 LTVTVTDISKG
+149 LTVTVTNISKG

-172 GGTVKTSI
+172 GSTVKTPI
-180 ATLNG
+180 ATLKG
-185 ITPTTVKLG
+185 ITPTTVKFG
-194 ETAEFTLDA
+194 DMAEFTLDA
-203 TFASTDATDYEVVWT
+203 TFASTDASDYEVVWT
-218 SDNSDVL
+218 SDNTDVL
-225 DVVSSTGANGLYEAK
+225 DVAGNTDGNALYEAK

-249 RVEPVDNATYTAV
+249 RVEPVDDATYSVV

-272 PSANDGS
+272 PNANDGS

-295 GEGVTD
+295 GKGVTG
-301 VYAKGIVSE
+301 VYAKGVVSE
-310 IVTPFNSQFGNITY
+310 IVTPFNAQYGNISY

-333 SDQLQAYRGLGLNG
+333 SDQLLAYRGLGLKG
-347 AKFTSADDISVGDQV
+347 ATFTSADDISVGDKV
-362 VIYGNLTKHNTTYE
+362 VIYGNLTKYNTTYE
-376 FAQGNYLASITPKQ
+376 FAQDNYLASITPKQ
-390 LTEIRLSGD
+390 LAEIRLSGN
-399 YPTTFGEGAEF
+399 YPTTFVEGAEF
-410 SHEGIEVTAYFN
+410 SHEGIEVTAYFD
-422 DGSIE
+422 DGSVE
-427 DATTKAEFSEPD
+427 DATTKAEFSAPD
-439 MTRLG
+439 MTQIG

-452 TRKGLTATAV
+452 TRKGLTASDV
-462 YTITIVETPS
+462 YTITIVEIPR

-500 ADISGKSFVGWTTTE
+500 ADISGKSFVGWTTNE
-515 IATPTD
+515 IAAPTD
-521 VKPEFVTSA
+521 AKPEFVTSA

-542 FAEKTGGSAPALTKL
+542 FAEKTGDAPALIKL

-574 SGTTEY
+574 SDDTEY
-580 GLYQETVPS
+580 GLYQETVS
-589 GGSYVKNFEFDG
+589 NSYVKNFEFDG
-601 NVETVTADK
+601 DAETVTADE
-610 KNYFTVAK
+610 KNYFTVAN
-618 APGSTDKWVLGDA
+618 APGSTDSWVLGDD

-641 NNLVVTNNWSTWTLG
+641 NNLAVTDNVSTWTLD
-656 WDDTK
+656 WDDTEE
-661 GKFTLKTDDRYL
+661 KFTLMTAGRYL
-673 SLRNDLVGDNK
+673 SLRDDLSGDNK

-690 GTSTNTGVP
+690 GTSTSTGVS

-705 LTTGGYSYK
+705 LTGGYSYK
-714 GYATTVAL
+714 GYATSIV
-722 NTYTVSFVNMEPWT
+722 NTYTVTFVNMEPWS
-736 WGEDVYIYAWSNES
+736 WGDDVYIHILNVNTES
-750 GNVMGDKP
+750 PTGWP

-767 IELYGDTEFPVYNC
+767 IKLYGDTEFPVYNC

-796 GDMSNDGVNI
+796 GDNGVNI

-815 DGATYRNGSDG
+815 DGATYRNEKAE
-826 GMSQYIGSF
+826 SQYCGSF

-852 GYDGSADKAT
+852 SYAGSADKAT
-862 YARVFTEG
+862 YARVFTTG
-870 KLCTIVL
+870 KLCTVVL
-877 PFAMS
+877 PFALS
-882 EEDAAKRGTFY
+882 ADVAAAKGKFY
-893 KITSIKNGYI
+893 QITSIKNGYI

-917 IYMPSNYPWFTGV
+917 IYMPSNYPWFTDV
-930 EVSELPAFAIKSV
+930 EVSELPAFALNSV
-943 TTAEGYTMEFVAE
+943 TTDEGYIMEFVAE

>member
-1 MKKLLRLRLWLL
+1 MKKLLHLRLWLL
-13 ALLVLGGANSLLAE
+13 ALLVLGGANFAAVQAE
-27 DTTATISFGSGDGS
+27 EHTDVLTAGLF
-41 TNVNS
+41 
-46 ASATGSDSQGNSWT
+46 AA
-60 ITTVGT
+60 
-66 TSFTPQASYSQ
+66 
-77 IGSGK
+77 
-82 KPAES
+82 
-87 ITFTTTLPSNVTVTS
+87 TTTTYTD
-102 FSAKFGGFNGTEG
+102 FSG
-115 NVTLKV
+115 VQ
-121 GDTSVGTGSLDATN
+121 GTGG
-135 DVTVTSKSSAVGSV
+135 SSAVYAGNSAKTSSGAIQLRSKNSNSGIVSTASGGDRIKSVSITVESGSNTV
-149 LTVTVTDISKG
+149 DVYGSNTAYTAASQLYSSSTQGTKLGSLSASGTITVTGDYKYIGIRSNSGAIYMT
-160 VKAYNI
+160 NI
-166 SYTYTE
+166 TIVWESN
-172 GGTVKTSI
+172 GGTVKTPI

-194 ETAEFTLDA
+194 DMAKFTLDA
-203 TFASTDATDYEVVWT
+203 TFASAEASDYRVIWW
-218 SDNSDVL
+218 SDNTDVL
-225 DVVSSTGANGLYEAK
+225 DVFGSTDENASYETK

-249 RVEPVDNATYTAV
+249 RVEPVDDATYTAV

-295 GEGVTD
+295 GEGVEG

-410 SHEGIEVTAYFN
+410 SHEGIEVTAYFD

-427 DATTKAEFSEPD
+427 DATTKVEFSEPD
-439 MTRLG
+439 MTQIG

-521 VKPEFVTSA
+521 AKPEFVKSA

-542 FAEKTGGSAPALTKL
+542 FAEKTGDAPALIKL
-557 GSDYTFTE
+557 GSDYTFTA

-574 SGTTEY
+574 SDDTEY
-580 GLYQETVPS
+580 GLYQETVS
-589 GGSYVKNFEFDG
+589 NSYVKNFEFDG
-601 NVETVTADK
+601 DAETVTADE
-610 KNYFTVAK
+610 KNYFTVAN
-618 APGSTDKWVLGDA
+618 APGSTDSWVLGDD
-631 TNGYLYSSGS
+631 TNGYLYNSGS
-641 NNLVVTNNWSTWTLG
+641 NNLAVTNNVSTWTLD
-656 WDDTK
+656 WDDTE
-661 GKFTLKTDDRYL
+661 GKFTLITAGRYL
-673 SLRNDLVGDNK
+673 SLRDDLPGDNK

-690 GTSTNTGVP
+690 GTSTSSGVP

-705 LTTGGYSYK
+705 LTGGYSYK

-722 NTYTVSFVNMEPWT
+722 NTYTVTFVNIQEET
-736 WGEDVYIYAWSNES
+736 WGEDVYIQAWSNES
-750 GNVMGDKP
+750 GNVTGDKP

-767 IELYGDTEFPVYNC
+767 VNVYNWEFPVYSC
-781 TFQSAVDPQYVMFNN
+781 TFSGSVTPDYVKFNN
-796 GDMSNDGVNI
+796 GDMSNSGANF
-806 KQTLGNAYI
+806 KETLGNAYI
-815 DGATYRNGSDG
+815 DGATYRNSIEGE
-826 GMSQYIGSF
+826 MTQYIGSF

-852 GYDGSADKAT
+852 GYYSSADKAT
-862 YARVFTEG
+862 YARMFTTG
-870 KLCTIVL
+870 KLCTVVL
-877 PFAMS
+877 PFALS
-882 EEDAAKRGTFY
+882 VDVAATKGKFY
-893 KITSIKNGYI
+893 KITSVKNGKI
-903 FGDEVAAPEAYVPY
+903 FGNEVAAPEAYVPY
-917 IYMPSNYPWFTGV
+917 IYMPSNNPWLINI
-930 EVSELPAFAIKSV
+930 EVSELPAFALNSV
-943 TTAEGYTMEFVAE
+943 TTDEGYTMEFVAE

-1022 AKKEVYDLQGR
+1022 AKKEVFDLQGR

>member
-13 ALLVLGGANSLLAE
+13 ALMVLGGANSLLAKNI
-27 DTTATISFGSGDGS
+27 TATISFGSGTGR

-46 ASATGSDSQGNSWT
+46 ESVTGSDSQGNSWT

-66 TSFTPQASYSQ
+66 TSFTPNASYSQ
-77 IGSGK
+77 IGAAK

-121 GDTSVGTGSLDATN
+121 GDTSVGTGSLNASN

-149 LTVTVTDISKG
+149 LTVTVTNISKG

-172 GGTVKTSI
+172 GGTVKTPI
-180 ATLNG
+180 ATLKG

-194 ETAEFTLDA
+194 DMAEFTLDA
-203 TFASTDATDYEVVWT
+203 TFASTDASNYRVIWW
-218 SDNSDVL
+218 SDNTDVL
-225 DVVSSTGANGLYEAK
+225 DVAGNTDGNALYEAK

-249 RVEPVDNATYTAV
+249 RVKPVDDATYTAV

-295 GEGVTD
+295 GKGVTG
-301 VYAKGIVSE
+301 VYAKGVVSE
-310 IVTPFNSQFGNITY
+310 IVTPFNAQFGNISY

-333 SDQLQAYRGLGLNG
+333 SDQLLAYRGLGLNG
-347 AKFTSADDISVGDQV
+347 AAFTSADDISVGDKV
-362 VIYGNLTKHNTTYE
+362 VIYGNLTKYNTTYE
-376 FAQGNYLASITPKQ
+376 FAQDNYLASITPKQ
-390 LTEIRLSGD
+390 LTEIRLSGN
-399 YPTTFGEGAEF
+399 YPTTFVEGAEF
-410 SHEGIEVTAYFN
+410 SHEGIEVTAYFD
-422 DGSIE
+422 DGSVE
-427 DATTKAEFSEPD
+427 DATTKAEFSAPD
-439 MTRLG
+439 MTQIG

-452 TRKGLTATAV
+452 TRKGLTASDV
-462 YTITIVETPS
+462 YTITIVEIPR

-515 IATPTD
+515 IAAPTD

-542 FAEKTGGSAPALTKL
+542 FAEKTGDAPALIKL
-557 GSDYTFTE
+557 GSDYEFTA

-574 SGTTEY
+574 SDDTEY
-580 GLYQETVPS
+580 GLYQETVS
-589 GGSYVKNFEFDG
+589 NSYVKNFEFDG
-601 NVETVTADK
+601 DAETVTADE

-618 APGSTDKWVLGDA
+618 APGSTDSWVLGDD

-641 NNLVVTNNWSTWTLG
+641 NNLAVTDNVSTWTLD
-656 WDDTK
+656 WDDTE
-661 GKFTLKTDDRYL
+661 GKFTLMTAGRYL
-673 SLRNDLVGDNK
+673 SLRDDLSGDNK

-690 GTSTNTGVP
+690 GTTTLSGVY

-705 LTTGGYSYK
+705 LTGGYSYK
-714 GYATTVAL
+714 GYTTSIV
-722 NTYTVSFVNMEPWT
+722 NTYTVTFVNIQEDT
-736 WGEDVYIYAWSNES
+736 WGEDVYIHAWNNES
-750 GNVMGDKP
+750 GNVTGEWP

-767 IELYGDTEFPVYNC
+767 VNVYNWTFPVYSC
-781 TFQSAVDPQYVMFNN
+781 TFSGSVKPDYVMFNN
-796 GDMSNDGVNI
+796 GDMSNSGVNI

-815 DGATYRNGSDG
+815 DGATYRNSIEGE
-826 GMSQYIGSF
+826 MSQYIGSF

-852 GYDGSADKAT
+852 GYYSSADKAT
-862 YARVFTEG
+862 YARMFTTG
-870 KLCTIVL
+870 KLCTVVL
-877 PFAMS
+877 PFALS
-882 EEDAAKRGTFY
+882 ADVAAAKGKFY
-893 KITSIKNGYI
+893 QITSIKNGYI
-903 FGDEVAAPEAYVPY
+903 FGNEVSAPQAYIPY
-917 IYMPSNYPWFTGV
+917 MFMPSNNPWLTNI
-930 EVSELPAFAIKSV
+930 EVSELPAFALNSV
-943 TTAEGYTMEFVAE
+943 TTDEGYIMEFVAE

-962 GGEYDYYGFADG
+962 GAEYDYYGFADG

-1022 AKKEVYDLQGR
+1022 AKKEVFDLQGR

-1047 KKVVVK
+1047 KKAVVK

>member
-1 MKKLLRLRLWLL
+1 MKKLLHLRLWLL

-27 DTTATISFGSGDGS
+27 DTTATISFGSGSGC

-60 ITTVGT
+60 IITVGT
-66 TSFTPQASYSQ
+66 TSFTPNASYSQ
-77 IGSGK
+77 IGSSN
-82 KPAES
+82 KPATS

-102 FSAKFGGFNGTEG
+102 FSAKFGGFNGTGG

-121 GDTSVGTGSLDATN
+121 GDTSVGTGSLNATN
-135 DVTVTSKSSAVGSV
+135 DVTITSKSSAVGNV
-149 LTVTVTDISKG
+149 LTVTVTNISKG

-172 GGTVKTSI
+172 GGTVKTPI
-180 ATLNG
+180 ATLKG
-185 ITPTTVKLG
+185 ITPTTVKFG
-194 ETAEFTLDA
+194 DMAEFTLDA
-203 TFASTDATDYEVVWT
+203 TFASTDASDYEVVWT
-218 SDNSDVL
+218 SDNTDVL
-225 DVVSSTGANGLYEAK
+225 DVAGNTDGNALYEAK

-249 RVEPVDNATYTAV
+249 RVEPVDDATYSVV

-272 PSANDGS
+272 PNANDGS

-295 GEGVTD
+295 GKGVTG
-301 VYAKGIVSE
+301 VYAKGVVSE
-310 IVTPFNSQFGNITY
+310 IVTPFNAQYGNISY

-333 SDQLQAYRGLGLNG
+333 SDQLLAFRGLGLNG
-347 AKFTSADDISVGDQV
+347 AAFTSADDISVGDKV
-362 VIYGNLTKHNTTYE
+362 VIYGNLTKYNTTYE
-376 FAQGNYLASITPKQ
+376 FAQDNYLASITPKQ
-390 LTEIRLSGD
+390 LAEIRLSGN
-399 YPTTFGEGAEF
+399 YPTTFVEGAEF
-410 SHEGIEVTAYFN
+410 SHEGIEVTAYFD
-422 DGSIE
+422 DGSVE
-427 DATTKAEFSEPD
+427 DATTKAEFSAPD
-439 MTRLG
+439 MTQIG

-452 TRKGLTATAV
+452 TRKGLTASDV
-462 YTITIVETPS
+462 YTITIVEIPR

-500 ADISGKSFVGWTTTE
+500 ADISGKSFVGWTTNE
-515 IATPTD
+515 IAAPTD
-521 VKPEFVTSA
+521 AKPEFVTSA

-542 FAEKTGGSAPALTKL
+542 FAEKTGDAPALIKL

-574 SGTTEY
+574 SDDTEY
-580 GLYQETVPS
+580 GLYQETVS
-589 GGSYVKNFEFDG
+589 NSYVKNFEFDG
-601 NVETVTADK
+601 DAETVTADE
-610 KNYFTVAK
+610 KNYFTVAN
-618 APGSTDKWVLGDA
+618 APGSTDSWVLGDD

-641 NNLVVTNNWSTWTLG
+641 NNLAVTDNVSTWTLD
-656 WDDTK
+656 WDDTEE
-661 GKFTLKTDDRYL
+661 KFTLMTAGRYL
-673 SLRNDLVGDNK
+673 SLRDDLSGDNK

-690 GTSTNTGVP
+690 GTSTSTGVS

-705 LTTGGYSYK
+705 LTGGYSYK
-714 GYATTVAL
+714 GYATSIV
-722 NTYTVSFVNMEPWT
+722 NTYTVTFVNMEPWS
-736 WGEDVYIYAWSNES
+736 WGDDVYIHILNVNTES
-750 GNVMGDKP
+750 PTGWP

-767 IELYGDTEFPVYNC
+767 IKLYGDTEFPVYNC

-796 GDMSNDGVNI
+796 GDNGVNI

-815 DGATYRNGSDG
+815 DGATYRNEKAE
-826 GMSQYIGSF
+826 SQYCGSF

-852 GYDGSADKAT
+852 SYAGSADKAT
-862 YARVFTEG
+862 YARVFTTG
-870 KLCTIVL
+870 KLCTVVL
-877 PFAMS
+877 PFALS
-882 EEDAAKRGTFY
+882 ADVAAAKGKFY
-893 KITSIKNGYI
+893 QITSIKNGYI

-917 IYMPSNYPWFTGV
+917 IYMPSNYPWFTDV
-930 EVSELPAFAIKSV
+930 EVSELPAFALKSV

>member
-1 MKKLLRLRLWLL
+1 MWLL

-27 DTTATISFGSGDGS
+27 NITATISFGSGTGR

-46 ASATGSDSQGNSWT
+46 ASVTGSDSQGNSWT

-66 TSFTPQASYSQ
+66 TSFTTNVGYSQ
-77 IGSGK
+77 IGASK
-82 KPAES
+82 QPAES

-102 FSAKFGGFNGTEG
+102 FNAKFGGFNGTEG

-121 GDTSVGTGSLDATN
+121 GDTSVGTGSLNAGS

-172 GGTVKTSI
+172 GGTVKTPI
-180 ATLNG
+180 ATLKG
-185 ITPTTVKLG
+185 ITPTTVKFG
-194 ETAEFTLDA
+194 DMAEFTLDA
-203 TFASTDATDYEVVWT
+203 TFASTDASDYEVVWT
-218 SDNSDVL
+218 SDNTDVL
-225 DVVSSTGANGLYEAK
+225 DVAGNTDGNALYEAK

-249 RVEPVDNATYTAV
+249 RVEPVDDATYTAV

-272 PSANDGS
+272 PNVNDGS

-295 GEGVTD
+295 DEGVTG
-301 VYAKGIVSE
+301 VYAKGVVSE
-310 IVTPFNSQFGNITY
+310 IVTPFNAQFGNISY

-333 SDQLQAYRGLGLNG
+333 SDQLLAYRGLGLKG
-347 AKFTSADDISVGDQV
+347 AKFTSADDISVGDKV
-362 VIYGNLTKHNTTYE
+362 VIYGNLTKYNTTYE
-376 FAQGNYLASITPKQ
+376 FAQDNYLASITPKQ
-390 LTEIRLSGD
+390 LNEIRLSGN
-399 YPTTFGEGAEF
+399 YPTTFVEGAEF

-427 DATTKAEFSEPD
+427 DATTKAEFSAPN
-439 MTRLG
+439 MTMIG

-452 TRKGLTATAV
+452 TRKGLTATAL
-462 YTITIVETPS
+462 YTITIVEKPR

-481 TTTTAQ
+481 TTTTVQ

-500 ADISGKSFVGWTTTE
+500 ADISCKSFVGWTTTE

-542 FAEKTGGSAPALTKL
+542 FAEKTGDAPALIKL

-574 SGTTEY
+574 SDDTEY
-580 GLYQETVPS
+580 GLYQETVS
-589 GGSYVKNFEFDG
+589 NSYVKNFEFDG
-601 NVETVTADK
+601 NVETVTADE

-618 APGSTDKWVLGDA
+618 APGSTDSWVLGDD
-631 TNGYLYSSGS
+631 TNGYLYSSDS
-641 NNLVVTNNWSTWTLG
+641 NNLAVTDNVSTWTLD
-656 WDDTK
+656 WDDTE
-661 GKFTLKTDDRYL
+661 GKFTLMTAGRYL
-673 SLRNDLVGDNK
+673 SLRNDLTGDNK
-684 YKWRLG
+684 YRWRLG
-690 GTSTNTGVP
+690 GTSTSSGVP

-705 LTTGGYSYK
+705 LTGGYSYK
-714 GYATTVAL
+714 GYTTSIV
-722 NTYTVSFVNMEPWT
+722 NTYTVTFVNIQEDT
-736 WGEDVYIYAWSNES
+736 WGEDVYIHAWNNES
-750 GNVMGDKP
+750 GNVTGEWP

-767 IELYGDTEFPVYNC
+767 VNVYNWTFPVYSC
-781 TFQSAVDPQYVMFNN
+781 TFSGSVKPDYVMFNN
-796 GDMSNDGVNI
+796 GDMSNSGVNI

-815 DGATYRNGSDG
+815 DGATYRNSIEGE
-826 GMSQYIGSF
+826 MSQYIGSF

-840 ASQYKPTDTYSV
+840 TSQYKPTDTYSV
-852 GYDGSADKAT
+852 GYYSSADKAT
-862 YARVFTEG
+862 YARMFTTG
-870 KLCTIVL
+870 KLCTVVL
-877 PFAMS
+877 PFALS
-882 EEDAAKRGTFY
+882 ADVAAAKGKFY
-893 KITSIKNGYI
+893 QITSIKNGYI
-903 FGDEVAAPEAYVPY
+903 FGNEVSAPQAYIPY
-917 IYMPSNYPWFTGV
+917 MFMPSNNPWLTNI
-930 EVSELPAFAIKSV
+930 EVSELPAFALNSV
-943 TTAEGYTMEFVAE
+943 TTDEGYIMEFVAE
-956 PTTLTS
+956 PTTLIS

-974 KFVKAAV
+974 NFVKAAV

>member
-1 MKKLLRLRLWLL
+1 M
-13 ALLVLGGANSLLAE
+13 
-27 DTTATISFGSGDGS
+27 
-41 TNVNS
+41 
-46 ASATGSDSQGNSWT
+46 
-60 ITTVGT
+60 
-66 TSFTPQASYSQ
+66 
-77 IGSGK
+77 
-82 KPAES
+82 
-87 ITFTTTLPSNVTVTS
+87 TVTS

-121 GDTSVGTGSLDATN
+121 GDTSVGTGSLNATN
-135 DVTVTSKSSAVGSV
+135 DVTITSKSSAVGSV

-172 GGTVKTSI
+172 GGTVTTPI
-180 ATLNG
+180 ATLKG

-194 ETAEFTLDA
+194 DMDEFTLDA
-203 TFASTDATDYEVVWT
+203 TFASTDASDYEVVWT
-218 SDNSDVL
+218 SDNTDVL
-225 DVVSSTGANGLYEAK
+225 DVAGNTDGNALYEAK

-249 RVEPVDNATYTAV
+249 RVEPVDDATYTAV

-272 PSANDGS
+272 PNANDGS

-295 GEGVTD
+295 GKGVTG
-301 VYAKGIVSE
+301 VYAKGVVSE
-310 IVTPFNSQFGNITY
+310 IVTPFNAQYGNISY

-333 SDQLQAYRGLGLNG
+333 SDQLLAFRGLGLNG
-347 AKFTSADDISVGDQV
+347 AAFTSADDISVGDKV
-362 VIYGNLTKHNTTYE
+362 VIYGNLTKYNTTYE
-376 FAQGNYLASITPKQ
+376 FAQDNYLASITPKQ
-390 LTEIRLSGD
+390 LAEIRLSGN
-399 YPTTFGEGAEF
+399 YPTTFVEGAEF
-410 SHEGIEVTAYFN
+410 SHEGIEVTAYFD
-422 DGSIE
+422 DGSVE
-427 DATTKAEFSEPD
+427 DATTKAEFSAPD
-439 MTRLG
+439 MTQIG

-452 TRKGLTATAV
+452 TRKGLTASDV
-462 YTITIVETPS
+462 YTITIVEIPR

-542 FAEKTGGSAPALTKL
+542 FAEKTGGSEPALTKL

-574 SGTTEY
+574 SDDTEY
-580 GLYQETVPS
+580 GLYQETVS
-589 GGSYVKNFEFDG
+589 NSYVKNFEFDG
-601 NVETVTADK
+601 NVETVTADE

-618 APGSTDKWVLGDA
+618 APGSTDSWVLGDD

-641 NNLVVTNNWSTWTLG
+641 NNLAVTDNVSTWTLD
-656 WDDTK
+656 WDDTE
-661 GKFTLKTDDRYL
+661 GKFTLMTAGRYL
-673 SLRNDLVGDNK
+673 SLRNDLTGDNK

-690 GTSTNTGVP
+690 GTTNTGVP

-705 LTTGGYSYK
+705 LTGGYSYK
-714 GYATTVAL
+714 GYATSIV
-722 NTYTVSFVNMEPWT
+722 NTYTVTFVNIQEDT
-736 WGEDVYIYAWSNES
+736 WGEDVYIHAWNNES
-750 GNVMGDKP
+750 GNVTGEWP

-767 IELYGDTEFPVYNC
+767 VNVYNWTFPVYSC
-781 TFQSAVDPQYVMFNN
+781 TFSGSVKPDYVMFNN
-796 GDMSNDGVNI
+796 GDMSNSGVNI

-815 DGATYRNGSDG
+815 DGATYRNSIEGE
-826 GMSQYIGSF
+826 MSQY
-835 FFTDG
+835 
-840 ASQYKPTDTYSV
+840 SQYKPTDTYSV
-852 GYDGSADKAT
+852 GYYSSADKAT
-862 YARVFTEG
+862 YARMFTTG
-870 KLCTIVL
+870 KLCTVVL
-877 PFAMS
+877 PFALS
-882 EEDAAKRGTFY
+882 ADVAAAKGKFY
-893 KITSIKNGYI
+893 QITSIKNGYI
-903 FGDEVAAPEAYVPY
+903 FGNEVSAPQAYIPY
-917 IYMPSNYPWFTGV
+917 MFMPSNNPWLTNI
-930 EVSELPAFAIKSV
+930 EVSELPAFALNSV

-1009 ATGISDYKAEDGS
+1009 ATSISDYKAEDGS
-1022 AKKEVYDLQGR
+1022 AKKEVFDLQGR

-1047 KKVVVK
+1047 KKAVVK

>member
-1 MKKLLRLRLWLL
+1 MLVMGMGTAL
-13 ALLVLGGANSLLAE
+13 ADTVTFTAGTDTGETSVTKSGITVSMSTMSRTDNYRTYANSSMTVTSTVGNITEVKVTCTASGTSSNGPGKFSGTGYTYSGTVGTWSGSAE
-27 DTTATISFGSGDGS
+27 SVTL
-41 TNVNS
+41 S
-46 ASATGSDSQGNSWT
+46 ASAQVRMTK
-60 ITTVGT
+60 IEV
-66 TSFTPQASYSQ
+66 
-77 IGSGK
+77 
-82 KPAES
+82 
-87 ITFTTTLPSNVTVTS
+87 
-102 FSAKFGGFNGTEG
+102 
-115 NVTLKV
+115 
-121 GDTSVGTGSLDATN
+121 
-135 DVTVTSKSSAVGSV
+135 
-149 LTVTVTDISKG
+149 
-160 VKAYNI
+160 
-166 SYTYTE
+166 TYTSA
-172 GGTVKTSI
+172 TPSKTPI

-185 ITPTTVKLG
+185 ITPTTVKVG
-194 ETAEFTLDA
+194 DMAEFTLDA

-218 SDNSDVL
+218 SDNTDVL
-225 DVVSSTGANGLYEAK
+225 EVAGNTDGNALYEAK

-249 RVEPVDNATYTAV
+249 SVEPVDDDTYTAV

-272 PSANDGS
+272 PNANDGS

-295 GEGVTD
+295 GKGVTG
-301 VYAKGIVSE
+301 VYAKGVVSKIVN
-310 IVTPFNSQFGNITY
+310 PFNEKYGNISY

-333 SDQLQAYRGLGLNG
+333 SDQLQAYRGFGLNG
-347 AKFTSADDISVGDQV
+347 AEFTSADDISVGDQV

-376 FAQGNYLASITPKQ
+376 FAQGNYLASITSKQ
-390 LTEIRLSGD
+390 LTEIRLSGN

-410 SHEGIEVTAYFN
+410 SHEGIEVTAYFD

-439 MTRLG
+439 MTMLG

-452 TRKGLTATAV
+452 THKGLTATDV
-462 YTITIVETPS
+462 YTITIVEAPS

-521 VKPEFVTSA
+521 AKPEFVKSA

-542 FAEKTGGSAPALTKL
+542 FAEKTGDAPALIKL

-574 SGTTEY
+574 SDDTEY
-580 GLYQETVPS
+580 GLYQETVS
-589 GGSYVKNFEFDG
+589 NSYVKNFEFDG
-601 NVETVTADK
+601 NVASIAANE

-618 APGSTDKWVLGDA
+618 APGSTDKWVLGDD

-641 NNLVVTNNWSTWTLG
+641 NNLAVTNNVSTWTLG
-656 WDDTK
+656 WDDTE
-661 GKFTLKTDDRYL
+661 GKFTLMTAGRYL
-673 SLRNDLVGDNK
+673 SLRDDLTGDNK

-690 GTSTNTGVP
+690 GTSTSAGVP

-705 LTTGGYSYK
+705 LTGGYSYK
-714 GYATTVAL
+714 GYATTITL
-722 NTYTVSFVNMEPWT
+722 NTYTVSFVNMEYWS
-736 WGEDVYIYAWSNES
+736 WGDDVYIHII
-750 GNVMGDKP
+750 NVNTDSPTGWP

-767 IELYGDTEFPVYNC
+767 IKLFGDTDIPVYNC

-826 GMSQYIGSF
+826 EMSQYIGSF

-852 GYDGSADKAT
+852 GCFGSADKAT
-862 YARVFTEG
+862 YARKFTEG

-917 IYMPSNYPWFTGV
+917 IYMPSNYPWFTDV
-930 EVSELPAFAIKSV
+930 EVSELPAFALKSV
-943 TTAEGYTMEFVAE
+943 TTDEGYTMEFVAE

-1009 ATGISDYKAEDGS
+1009 TTGISDYKAEDGS
-1022 AKKEVYDLQGR
+1022 AKKEVFDLQGR

-1047 KKVVVK
+1047 KKAIVK

>member
-1 MKKLLRLRLWLL
+1 MKKLLHLRLWLL
-13 ALLVLGGANSLLAE
+13 ALMVLGGANSLLAE
-27 DTTATISFGSGDGS
+27 DTTATISFGSGAGC

-77 IGSGK
+77 IGAAK

-121 GDTSVGTGSLDATN
+121 GDTSVGTGSLDASN
-135 DVTVTSKSSAVGSV
+135 DVTITSKSSAVGSV

-172 GGTVKTSI
+172 GGTVKTPI

-185 ITPTTVKLG
+185 FTPTTVKLG
-194 ETAEFTLDA
+194 DMAEFTLDA
-203 TFASTDATDYEVVWT
+203 TFASTDASDYEVVWT
-218 SDNSDVL
+218 SDNTDVL
-225 DVVSSTGANGLYEAK
+225 DVAGNTDGNALYEAK

-249 RVEPVDNATYTAV
+249 RVEPVDDATYTAV

-295 GEGVTD
+295 DEGVTG
-301 VYAKGIVSE
+301 VYAKGVVSK
-310 IVTPFNSQFGNITY
+310 IVTPFNEKYGNISY

-333 SDQLQAYRGLGLNG
+333 SDQLLAYRGLGLDG
-347 AKFTSADDISVGDQV
+347 AAFTSADDISVGDQV

-376 FAQGNYLASITPKQ
+376 FAEGNNLASITSKQ
-390 LTEIRLSGD
+390 LREIRLSGN
-399 YPTTFGEGAEF
+399 YPTTFVEGAEF
-410 SHEGIEVTAYFN
+410 SHEGIEVTAYFD

-439 MTRLG
+439 MTQIG

-452 TRKGLTATAV
+452 TRKGLTATDV
-462 YTITIVETPS
+462 YTITIVEAPR

-521 VKPEFVTSA
+521 AKPELVKSA

-542 FAEKTGGSAPALTKL
+542 FAEKTGDAPALIKL
-557 GSDYTFTE
+557 GSDYEFTA

-574 SGTTEY
+574 SDDTEY
-580 GLYQETVPS
+580 GLYQETVS
-589 GGSYVKNFEFDG
+589 NSYVKNFEFDG
-601 NVETVTADK
+601 DAETVTADE

-618 APGSTDKWVLGDA
+618 APGSTDSWVLGDD

-641 NNLVVTNNWSTWTLG
+641 NNLAVTANVSTWTLD
-656 WDDTK
+656 WDDTE
-661 GKFTLKTDDRYL
+661 GKFTLMTASRYL
-673 SLRNDLVGDNK
+673 SLRDDLDGANQ

-705 LTTGGYSYK
+705 LTGGYNYK

-722 NTYTVSFVNMEPWT
+722 NTYTVTFVNIQEET
-736 WGEDVYIYAWSNES
+736 WGDDVYIHIF
-750 GNVMGDKP
+750 NVNTDSPTGWP

-767 IELYGDTEFPVYNC
+767 IKLFGDTDIPVYNC

-796 GDMSNDGVNI
+796 GDMSNSGANF
-806 KQTLGNAYI
+806 KETLGNAYI
-815 DGATYRNGSDG
+815 DGATYRNEKVE
-826 GMSQYIGSF
+826 SQYIGSF

-917 IYMPSNYPWFTGV
+917 IYMPSNYPWFTDV
-930 EVSELPAFAIKSV
+930 EVSELPAFALNSV
-943 TTAEGYTMEFVAE
+943 TTDEGYTMEFVAE

-1022 AKKEVYDLQGR
+1022 ARKEVFDLQGR

-1047 KKVVVK
+1047 KKAVVK